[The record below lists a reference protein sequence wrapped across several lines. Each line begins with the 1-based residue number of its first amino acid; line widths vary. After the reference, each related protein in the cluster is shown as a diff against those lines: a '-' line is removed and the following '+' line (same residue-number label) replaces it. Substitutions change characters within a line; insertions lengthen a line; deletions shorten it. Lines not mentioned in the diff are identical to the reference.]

1 MRFISSALVH
11 ALIVKA
17 LELSAEPHMPDLL
30 DRYPLTAG
38 SYHEMLD
45 ASGAVRP
52 HWLRFYE
59 HLQRSTPA
67 QLVQRQALV
76 ARQIQENGVTYNV
89 YADPKGAD
97 RPWELDLLPHLI
109 PVEEWQQVAAGIAQR
124 ARLLNAVL
132 ADVYGPQTLIAEGL
146 LPTELVFGH
155 NNFLWP
161 CQGVVPP
168 EGTFL
173 HAYAVDLARTP
184 DGRWW
189 VTADRTQA
197 PSGAGYALEN
207 RVIVSRAF
215 PELYRDLDVQ
225 HLSGFFRTLQETL
238 ARQAPSSNEA
248 PLVVLLTPG
257 RFNESYFEHLYLAG
271 QLGYPLVE
279 GSDLTVRDATV
290 YLKTLGGLRRVHAIM
305 RRLDD
310 DFCDPLE
317 LRTDSAL
324 GVPGLLEAV
333 RQGRVLVANALGS
346 GVLESPGL
354 LGFLPR
360 INEHLFGEKLILP
373 SVATW
378 WCGEP
383 PVLAQALEKMPEL
396 LIKPAFASQSFAPVL
411 GRDLSDEQ
419 RQALAT
425 RMQARPYAY
434 VAQEI
439 AQLSHAPIWQGEEG
453 QLQPRAIGM
462 RVYAVA
468 TADGY
473 RVLPGGL
480 TRVAADA
487 DAEVVSMQRG
497 GASKDTW
504 IVGERSS
511 GSEPWKAG
519 HALGVH
525 DLIRRDPNLP
535 SRVVENLFWFG
546 RYCERCDDSARLL
559 RIILARYI
567 DGNDPSALHAAVT
580 LGERLNLLPKDDP
593 EAPLTLDERL
603 LAALLG
609 EEWPFSLRSN
619 LQRLQWAA
627 SQVRGKLSRENW
639 QALVELQREAMSLE
653 TDAPDLGELL
663 DFLNRLVMSL
673 AALSGFALDD
683 MTRDEG
689 WRFLMIGRRI
699 ERLQFLSTSLAAF
712 LYSDAA
718 CDQDALEWLLELGN
732 SSITYR
738 SRYLALPQLIPVLDL
753 LLLDEQNPHAVLF
766 QLKLVARSL
775 KRLNED
781 FGVPADN
788 SLVLFTQRLASF
800 DLGCLENGLFGQSS
814 VQAALHGLADLLQR
828 IGDTSGQVSDRL
840 ALRHF
845 AHVDDV
851 SQRTVSV

>member
-1 MRFISSALVH
+1 
-11 ALIVKA
+11 
-17 LELSAEPHMPDLL
+17 MPDLL
-30 DRYPLTAG
+30 DRYPLTTG
-38 SYHEMLD
+38 TYHELLD
-45 ASGAVRP
+45 DSGAVRT
-52 HWLRFYE
+52 HWRRLFDQ
-59 HLQRSTPA
+59 LQRSTPA
-67 QLVQRQALV
+67 QLLQRQALL

-97 RPWELDLLPHLI
+97 RPWELDLLPHVI
-109 PVEEWQQVAAGIAQR
+109 DPQEWKHLSAGIAQR

-132 ADVYGPQTLIAEGL
+132 ADLYGPQRLISEGL
-146 LPTELVFGH
+146 LPAELVFGH

-161 CQGVVPP
+161 CQGIAPP
-168 EGTFL
+168 DGSFL
-173 HAYAVDLARTP
+173 HLYAVDLARTP

-207 RVIVSRAF
+207 RMIVSRAF
-215 PELYRDLDVQ
+215 PDLYRDLKVR

-238 ARQAPSSNEA
+238 ARQAPCDGDS

-257 RFNESYFEHLYLAG
+257 RFNESYFEHLYLAR

-279 GSDLTVRDATV
+279 GGDLTVRDATV
-290 YLKTLGGLRRVHAIM
+290 YLKTLSGLRRVHAIM

-354 LGFLPR
+354 LGFLPK
-360 INEHLFGEKLILP
+360 INQYLFGEELLLP
-373 SVATW
+373 SIATW

-383 PVLAQALEKMPEL
+383 PVLAQALEKLPHL
-396 LIKPAFASQSFAPVL
+396 LIKPAFPSQSFSPVF
-411 GRDLSDEQ
+411 GRDLSEAQ
-419 RQALAT
+419 RAQLAA
-425 RMQARPYAY
+425 RIQARPYAY
-434 VAQEI
+434 VAQEL
-439 AQLSHAPIWQGEEG
+439 AQLSQAPVWQAEDGRI
-453 QLQPRAIGM
+453 QPRAIGM
-462 RVYAVA
+462 RMYAVSGK
-468 TADGY
+468 DDY

-480 TRVAADA
+480 TRVAAEA

-504 IVGERSS
+504 VLSEQAPGGEQWTAQRTV
-511 GSEPWKAG
+511 
-519 HALGVH
+519 GVH
-525 DLIRRDPNLP
+525 DLVRRDPYLP

-559 RIILARYI
+559 RIMLGRYV
-567 DGNDPSALHAAVT
+567 DGDDPQALQSAVS
-580 LGERLNLLPKDDP
+580 LGESLMLLP
-593 EAPLTLDERL
+593 EEGELHERL

-609 EEWPFSLRSN
+609 DDWSFSLRSN

-639 QALVELQREAMSLE
+639 QALVELQREAMELE
-653 TDAPDLGELL
+653 TEEPDFGELL

-689 WRFLMIGRRI
+689 WRFLMIGRRL
-699 ERLQFLSTSLAAF
+699 ERLQFLSSSLAAF
-712 LYSDAA
+712 LRSDAVF
-718 CDQDALEWLLELGN
+718 DQAGLEWLLELGN

-738 SRYLALPQLIPVLDL
+738 SRYLAVAQLVPVLDL

-766 QLKLVARSL
+766 QLKLVARTL
-775 KRLNED
+775 KRLNDD
-781 FGVPADN
+781 FGAPKETALPE
-788 SLVLFTQRLASF
+788 LVTRLSRF
-800 DLGCLENGLFGQSS
+800 DLRCLENPLFGEASLR
-814 VQAALHGLADLLQR
+814 AALDGLADLLQEVADV
-828 IGDTSGQVSDRL
+828 GGQVSDRL

>member
-1 MRFISSALVH
+1 
-11 ALIVKA
+11 
-17 LELSAEPHMPDLL
+17 MPDLL

-38 SYHEMLD
+38 SYHELLD
-45 ASGAVRP
+45 ASGGVRA
-52 HWLRFYE
+52 HWRRLLDQ
-59 HLQRSTPA
+59 LQRSTPA
-67 QLVQRQALV
+67 QLVQRQALLT
-76 ARQIQENGVTYNV
+76 RQIQENGVTYNV

-97 RPWELDLLPHLI
+97 RPWELDLLPHVI
-109 PVEEWQQVAAGIAQR
+109 AADEWEQLSAGIAQR

-132 ADVYGPQTLIAEGL
+132 ADLYGPQRLIAEGL
-146 LPTELVFGH
+146 LPAELVFGH

-161 CQGVVPP
+161 CQSITPP
-168 EGTFL
+168 DGAFL
-173 HAYAVDLARTP
+173 HLYAVDLARTP

-207 RVIVSRAF
+207 RTIVSRAF
-215 PELYRDLDVQ
+215 PELYRDLKVQ
-225 HLSGFFRTLQETL
+225 HLAGFFRTLQETL
-238 ARQAPSSNEA
+238 ARQAPSSDEA

-257 RFNESYFEHLYLAG
+257 RFNESYFEHLYLAR

-279 GSDLTVRDATV
+279 GGDLTVRDATV
-290 YLKTLGGLRRVHAIM
+290 YLKTLSGLRRVHAIM

-360 INEHLFGEKLILP
+360 INQFLFGEELILP
-373 SVATW
+373 SIATW
-378 WCGEP
+378 WCGEA
-383 PVLAQALEKMPEL
+383 PVLAQALEKLPQL
-396 LIKPAFASQSFAPVL
+396 LIRPAFPSQSFAPVL
-411 GRDLSDEQ
+411 GRDLSEEQ
-419 RQALAT
+419 RRALAE

-434 VAQEI
+434 VAQEL
-439 AQLSHAPIWQGEEG
+439 AQLSQAPVWQAENG

-468 TADGY
+468 SGNGY

-480 TRVAADA
+480 TRVAAEA

-504 IVGERSS
+504 VLGDRPPSGEQ
-511 GSEPWKAG
+511 WKAQRSI
-519 HALGVH
+519 GVH
-525 DLIRRDPNLP
+525 DLVRRDPYLP

-559 RIILARYI
+559 RIMLARYV
-567 DGNDPSALHAAVT
+567 DGDDPQALLAAVD
-580 LGERLNLLPKDDP
+580 LGERLMLLPD
-593 EAPLTLDERL
+593 EGTLPERL

-609 EEWPFSLRSN
+609 DDWPFSLRAN

-639 QALVELQREAMSLE
+639 QALVELQREAMELE
-653 TDAPDLGELL
+653 TAEPDFGELL

-699 ERLQFLSTSLAAF
+699 ERLQFLSASLAAF
-712 LYSDAA
+712 LRGSGGF
-718 CDQDALEWLLELGN
+718 DQAGLEWLLELGN

-738 SRYLALPQLIPVLDL
+738 SRYLAVAQLIPVLDL

-766 QLKLVARSL
+766 QLKLVTRSL
-775 KRLNED
+775 KRLNDD
-781 FGVPADN
+781 FAAPREAVLPL
-788 SLVLFTQRLASF
+788 LVERLARF
-800 DLGCLENGLFGQSS
+800 DLGCLENPLFGETS
-814 VQAALHGLADLLQR
+814 VRAAVDGLADLLQE
-828 IGDTSGQVSDRL
+828 IADASGLVSDRL

>member
-1 MRFISSALVH
+1 
-11 ALIVKA
+11 
-17 LELSAEPHMPDLL
+17 MPDLL
-30 DRYPLTAG
+30 DHYPLTAG
-38 SYHEMLD
+38 TYHELLD
-45 ASGAVRP
+45 DSGGVRA
-52 HWLRFYE
+52 HWRRLFE
-59 HLQRSTPA
+59 QLQRSSPA
-67 QLVQRQALV
+67 QLVQRQALL

-97 RPWELDLLPHLI
+97 RPWELDLLPHVI
-109 PVEEWQQVAAGIAQR
+109 AADEWQHLSAGIAQR

-132 ADVYGPQTLIAEGL
+132 ADLYGPQRLIAEGL
-146 LPTELVFGH
+146 LPSELVFGH

-161 CQGVVPP
+161 CQGIRPP
-168 EGTFL
+168 AETFL
-173 HAYAVDLARTP
+173 HLYAVDLARTP

-197 PSGAGYALEN
+197 PSGAGYALES
-207 RVIVSRAF
+207 RTIVSRAF
-215 PELYRDLDVQ
+215 PELYRDLQVQ
-225 HLSGFFRTLQETL
+225 HLAGFFRTLQETL
-238 ARQAPSSNEA
+238 ARQAPSAEEV

-257 RFNESYFEHLYLAG
+257 RFNESYFEHLYLAR

-279 GSDLTVRDATV
+279 GGDLTVRDATV
-290 YLKTLGGLRRVHAIM
+290 YLKTLSGLRRVHAIM

-324 GVPGLLEAV
+324 GVPGLLDAV

-354 LGFLPR
+354 LGFLPK
-360 INEHLFGEKLILP
+360 INHYLFGEELLLP
-373 SVATW
+373 SIATW

-383 PVLAQALEKMPEL
+383 PVLEQALEKLPEL
-396 LIKPAFASQSFAPVL
+396 LIKPAFPSQSFVPVF
-411 GRDLSDEQ
+411 GRDLSEKQ
-419 RQALAT
+419 RDDLVR
-425 RMQARPYAY
+425 RMRARPYAY
-434 VAQEI
+434 VAQELP
-439 AQLSHAPIWQGEEG
+439 QLSQAPVWQAETG

-468 TADGY
+468 SHDGY

-480 TRVAADA
+480 TRVAAEA

-504 IVGERSS
+504 VLGERAPVGEQ
-511 GSEPWKAG
+511 WKAQRT
-519 HALGVH
+519 LGVH
-525 DLIRRDPNLP
+525 DLVRRDPYLP

-559 RIILARYI
+559 RIMLARYV
-567 DGNDPSALHAAVT
+567 DGDDPQALQAAVE
-580 LGERLNLLPKDDP
+580 LGEGLMLLPEEGELP
-593 EAPLTLDERL
+593 ERL

-609 EEWPFSLRSN
+609 ADWSFSLRAN

-639 QALVELQREAMSLE
+639 QALVELQREAMELE
-653 TDAPDLGELL
+653 TEAEAADFGELL

-699 ERLQFLSTSLAAF
+699 ERLQFLSSSLAGFLRGAGAF
-712 LYSDAA
+712 
-718 CDQDALEWLLELGN
+718 DQAGLEWLLELGN

-738 SRYLALPQLIPVLDL
+738 SRYLAVAQLIPVLDL

-766 QLKLVARSL
+766 QLKLVSGSL
-775 KRLNED
+775 KRLNHD
-781 FGVPADN
+781 FGAPAEAALPL
-788 SLVLFTQRLASF
+788 LVERLAGF
-800 DLGCLENGLFGQSS
+800 DLGCLENPLFGDSS
-814 VQAALHGLADLLQR
+814 VRAALDGLADLLQEVA
-828 IGDTSGQVSDRL
+828 DVSNQVSDRL

>member
-1 MRFISSALVH
+1 
-11 ALIVKA
+11 
-17 LELSAEPHMPDLL
+17 MPDLL

-38 SYHEMLD
+38 TYHELLD
-45 ASGAVRP
+45 DSGAVRA
-52 HWLRFYE
+52 HWRRLFD

-67 QLVQRQALV
+67 QLLQRQALLG
-76 ARQIQENGVTYNV
+76 RQIQENGVTYNV

-97 RPWELDLLPHLI
+97 RPWELDLLPHVI
-109 PVEEWQQVAAGIAQR
+109 SADEWALLSAGIAQR

-132 ADVYGPQTLIAEGL
+132 ADLYGPQRLITQGL
-146 LPTELVFGH
+146 LPAELVFGH

-161 CQGVVPP
+161 CQGICPP
-168 EGTFL
+168 DEVFL
-173 HAYAVDLARTP
+173 HLYAVDLARTP

-207 RVIVSRAF
+207 RTIVSRAF
-215 PELYRDLDVQ
+215 PELYRDLKVQ
-225 HLSGFFRTLQETL
+225 HLAGFFRTLQETL
-238 ARQAPSSNEA
+238 ARQAPSDNEV

-257 RFNESYFEHLYLAG
+257 RFNESYFEHLYLAR

-279 GSDLTVRDATV
+279 GGDLTVRDATV
-290 YLKTLGGLRRVHAIM
+290 YLKTLSGLRRVHAIM

-333 RQGRVLVANALGS
+333 RRGRVLVANALGS

-354 LGFLPR
+354 LGFLPK
-360 INEHLFGEKLILP
+360 INQFLFGEELILP
-373 SVATW
+373 SIATW
-378 WCGEP
+378 WCGEA
-383 PVLAQALEKMPEL
+383 PVLAQALERLPQL
-396 LIKPAFASQSFAPVL
+396 LIKPAFPSQSFAPVL
-411 GRDLSDEQ
+411 GRDLSEAQ
-419 RQALAT
+419 RQALAE

-434 VAQEI
+434 VAQEL
-439 AQLSHAPIWQGEEG
+439 AQLSQAPIWQAEAA

-462 RVYAVA
+462 RMYAVA
-468 TADGY
+468 SNDGY
-473 RVLPGGL
+473 RVLAGGL

-504 IVGERSS
+504 VLGDQAPSGEQWQTQRTI
-511 GSEPWKAG
+511 
-519 HALGVH
+519 GVH
-525 DLIRRDPNLP
+525 DLVRRDPYLP

-559 RIILARYI
+559 RIMLARYV
-567 DGNDPSALHAAVT
+567 DGDDPQALQAAVD
-580 LGERLNLLPKDDP
+580 LGERLNLLPEEGDLP
-593 EAPLTLDERL
+593 ARL

-609 EEWPFSLRSN
+609 DDWPFSLRDN

-639 QALVELQREAMSLE
+639 QALVELQREALELE
-653 TDAPDLGELL
+653 TQAPDFGELL

-699 ERLQFLSTSLAAF
+699 ERLQFLSASLAGFLRGPGAF
-712 LYSDAA
+712 
-718 CDQDALEWLLELGN
+718 DQGGLEWLLELGN

-738 SRYLALPQLIPVLDL
+738 SRYLAVAQMIPVLDL

-766 QLKLVARSL
+766 QLKLVTRTL
-775 KRLNED
+775 KRLNDD
-781 FGVPADN
+781 FAAPRETVLPV
-788 SLVLFTQRLASF
+788 LVERLARF
-800 DLGCLENGLFGQSS
+800 DLGCLGNSLFGVAS
-814 VQAALHGLADLLQR
+814 VDAAVQGLADLLQE
-828 IGDTSGQVSDRL
+828 IADASGQVSDRL

>member
-1 MRFISSALVH
+1 
-11 ALIVKA
+11 
-17 LELSAEPHMPDLL
+17 MPDLL
-30 DRYPLTAG
+30 DHYPLTTG
-38 SYHEMLD
+38 TYHELLD
-45 ASGAVRP
+45 DSGAVRT
-52 HWLRFYE
+52 HWRRLFDQ
-59 HLQRSTPA
+59 LQRSTPA
-67 QLVQRQALV
+67 QLVQRQALLT
-76 ARQIQENGVTYNV
+76 RQIQENGVTYNV

-97 RPWELDLLPHLI
+97 RPWELDLLPHVI
-109 PVEEWQQVAAGIAQR
+109 DPQEWKQLSAGIAQR

-132 ADVYGPQTLIAEGL
+132 ADLYGPQRLISEGL
-146 LPTELVFGH
+146 LPAELVYGH

-161 CQGVVPP
+161 CQGIVPP
-168 EGTFL
+168 DGSFL
-173 HAYAVDLARTP
+173 HLYAVDLARTP

-207 RVIVSRAF
+207 RMIVSRAF
-215 PELYRDLDVQ
+215 PDLYRDLKVR

-238 ARQAPSSNEA
+238 ARQAPSDGES

-257 RFNESYFEHLYLAG
+257 RFNESYFEHLYLAR

-279 GSDLTVRDATV
+279 GGDLTVRDATV
-290 YLKTLGGLRRVHAIM
+290 YLKTLSGLRRVHAIM

-354 LGFLPR
+354 LGFLPK
-360 INEHLFGEKLILP
+360 INQYLFGEELLLP
-373 SVATW
+373 SIATW

-383 PVLAQALEKMPEL
+383 PVLAQALEKLPQL
-396 LIKPAFASQSFAPVL
+396 LIKPAFPSQSFSPVF
-411 GRDLSDEQ
+411 GRDLSEKQ
-419 RQALAT
+419 RVQLAA

-434 VAQEI
+434 VAQEL
-439 AQLSHAPIWQGEEG
+439 AQLSQAPVWQAEDG
-453 QLQPRAIGM
+453 QIQPRAIGM
-462 RVYAVA
+462 RMYAVSGK
-468 TADGY
+468 DDY

-480 TRVAADA
+480 TRVAAEA

-504 IVGERSS
+504 VLGEQAP
-511 GSEPWKAG
+511 GGEQWKAQRTV
-519 HALGVH
+519 GVH
-525 DLIRRDPNLP
+525 DLVRRDPYLP

-559 RIILARYI
+559 RIMLARYV
-567 DGNDPSALHAAVT
+567 DGDDPQALQSAVS
-580 LGERLNLLPKDDP
+580 LGESLMLLPEEGELP
-593 EAPLTLDERL
+593 ERL

-609 EEWPFSLRSN
+609 DDWSFSLRAN

-639 QALVELQREAMSLE
+639 QALVELQREAMELE
-653 TDAPDLGELL
+653 TEEPDFGELL

-689 WRFLMIGRRI
+689 WRFLMMGRRL
-699 ERLQFLSTSLAAF
+699 ERLQFLSSSLAAF
-712 LYSDAA
+712 LRGEAVF
-718 CDQDALEWLLELGN
+718 DQAGLEWLLELGN

-738 SRYLALPQLIPVLDL
+738 SRYLAVAQLIPVLDL

-766 QLKLVARSL
+766 QLKLVARTL
-775 KRLNED
+775 KRLNDD
-781 FGVPADN
+781 FAAPRETALPD
-788 SLVLFTQRLASF
+788 LVARLSRF
-800 DLGCLENGLFGQSS
+800 DLRCLENPLFGEASLR
-814 VQAALHGLADLLQR
+814 AALDGLADLLQEVA
-828 IGDTSGQVSDRL
+828 DVSGQVSDRL

>member
-1 MRFISSALVH
+1 
-11 ALIVKA
+11 
-17 LELSAEPHMPDLL
+17 MPDLL
-30 DRYPLTAG
+30 DRYPLTTG
-38 SYHEMLD
+38 TYHELLD
-45 ASGAVRP
+45 DSGAVRA
-52 HWLRFYE
+52 HWRRLFDQ
-59 HLQRSTPA
+59 LQRSTPA
-67 QLVQRQALV
+67 QLLQRQALL

-97 RPWELDLLPHLI
+97 RPWELDLLPHVI
-109 PVEEWQQVAAGIAQR
+109 DAQEWKLLSAGIAQR

-132 ADVYGPQTLIAEGL
+132 ADLYGPQRLISEGL
-146 LPTELVFGH
+146 LPAELVFGH

-161 CQGVVPP
+161 CQGITPP
-168 EGTFL
+168 DGDFL
-173 HAYAVDLARTP
+173 HLYAVDLARTP

-207 RVIVSRAF
+207 RTIVSRAF
-215 PELYRDLDVQ
+215 PDLYRDLKVQ

-238 ARQAPSSNEA
+238 ARQAPSDGEP

-257 RFNESYFEHLYLAG
+257 RFNESYFEHLYLAR

-279 GSDLTVRDATV
+279 GGDLTVRDATV
-290 YLKTLGGLRRVHAIM
+290 YLKTLSGLRRVHAIM

-354 LGFLPR
+354 LGFLPK
-360 INEHLFGEKLILP
+360 INQYLFGEELMLP
-373 SVATW
+373 SIATW

-383 PVLAQALEKMPEL
+383 PVLAQALEKLPQL
-396 LIKPAFASQSFAPVL
+396 LIKPAFPSQSFTPVF
-411 GRDLSDEQ
+411 GRDLDEKQ
-419 RQALAT
+419 RAQLAA

-434 VAQEI
+434 VAQEL
-439 AQLSHAPIWQGEEG
+439 AQLSQAPVWQAEDG
-453 QLQPRAIGM
+453 LIQPRAIGM
-462 RVYAVA
+462 RVYAVSGKN
-468 TADGY
+468 DY
-473 RVLPGGL
+473 RVLRGGL
-480 TRVAADA
+480 TRVAAEA

-504 IVGERSS
+504 VFGEQAP
-511 GSEPWKAG
+511 GGEQWKAQRTV
-519 HALGVH
+519 GVH
-525 DLIRRDPNLP
+525 DLVRRDPYLP

-559 RIILARYI
+559 RIMLARYV
-567 DGNDPSALHAAVT
+567 DGDDPQALQSAVS
-580 LGERLNLLPKDDP
+580 LGESLMLLPEEGELP
-593 EAPLTLDERL
+593 ERL
-603 LAALLG
+603 MAAMLG
-609 EEWPFSLRSN
+609 DDWSFSLRSN

-639 QALVELQREAMSLE
+639 QALVELQREAVELE
-653 TDAPDLGELL
+653 TSEPDFGELL

-689 WRFLMIGRRI
+689 WRFLMIGRRL
-699 ERLQFLSTSLAAF
+699 ERLQFLSSSLAAF
-712 LYSDAA
+712 LRGEAVF
-718 CDQDALEWLLELGN
+718 DQAGLEWLLELGN

-738 SRYLALPQLIPVLDL
+738 SRYLAVAQLIPVLDL

-766 QLKLVARSL
+766 QLKLVARTL
-775 KRLNED
+775 KRLNDD
-781 FGVPADN
+781 FGAPRDTALPE
-788 SLVLFTQRLASF
+788 LVTRLSRF
-800 DLGCLENGLFGQSS
+800 DLRCLENPLFGEASLR
-814 VQAALHGLADLLQR
+814 AALDGLAELLQEVA
-828 IGDTSGQVSDRL
+828 DVSGQVSDRL

>member
-1 MRFISSALVH
+1 
-11 ALIVKA
+11 
-17 LELSAEPHMPDLL
+17 MPDLL
-30 DRYPLTAG
+30 DRYPRTTG
-38 SYHEMLD
+38 TYHELLD
-45 ASGAVRP
+45 DTGLVRP
-52 HWLRFYE
+52 HWQRLLDQ
-59 HLQRSTPA
+59 LQRNTPA
-67 QLVQRQALV
+67 QLVQRQALL

-97 RPWELDLLPHLI
+97 RPWELDLLPHVI
-109 PVEEWQQVAAGIAQR
+109 AADEWQQLSAGIAQR
-124 ARLLNAVL
+124 GRLLNAVL
-132 ADVYGPQTLIAEGL
+132 ADLYGPQRLISEGL
-146 LPTELVFGH
+146 LPAELVFGH

-161 CQGVVPP
+161 CQGIQPP
-168 EGTFL
+168 DGIFL
-173 HAYAVDLARTP
+173 HLYAVDLARTP

-207 RVIVSRAF
+207 RTIVSRAF
-215 PELYRDLDVQ
+215 PELYRDLKVQ
-225 HLSGFFRTLQETL
+225 HLAGFFRTLQETL
-238 ARQAPSSNEA
+238 ARQAPSDGDT

-257 RFNESYFEHLYLAG
+257 RFNESYFEHLYLAR

-279 GSDLTVRDATV
+279 GGDLTVRDATV
-290 YLKTLGGLRRVHAIM
+290 YLKTLSGLRRVHAIM

-360 INEHLFGEKLILP
+360 INQFLFGEDLILP
-373 SVATW
+373 SIATW
-378 WCGEP
+378 WCGEA
-383 PVLAQALEKMPEL
+383 PVLAQALEKLPEL
-396 LIKPAFASQSFAPVL
+396 LIKPAFPSQSFAPVF
-411 GRDLSDEQ
+411 GRDLTEEQ
-419 RQALAT
+419 RQALAA

-434 VAQEI
+434 VAQEL
-439 AQLSHAPIWQGEEG
+439 AQLSQAPIWQAEDG

-468 TADGY
+468 SRNGY
-473 RVLPGGL
+473 RVLPGAL
-480 TRVAADA
+480 TRVAAEA

-504 IVGERSS
+504 VLGERAPT
-511 GSEPWKAG
+511 GEKWKAEREI
-519 HALGVH
+519 GVH
-525 DLIRRDPNLP
+525 DLVRRDPYLP

-559 RIILARYI
+559 RIMLARYV
-567 DGNDPSALHAAVT
+567 DGDDPQALQAAVD
-580 LGERLNLLPKDDP
+580 LGERLMLLPEEGELP
-593 EAPLTLDERL
+593 ERL

-609 EEWPFSLRSN
+609 DDWSFSLRSN

-639 QALVELQREAMSLE
+639 QALVELQREAMELE
-653 TDAPDLGELL
+653 TEEPDFGELL

-699 ERLQFLSTSLAAF
+699 ERLQFLSSSLAAF
-712 LYSDAA
+712 LRGAGTF
-718 CDQDALEWLLELGN
+718 DQAGLEWLLELGN

-738 SRYLALPQLIPVLDL
+738 SRYLAVAQLIPVLDL

-766 QLKLVARSL
+766 QLKLVTRTL
-775 KRLNED
+775 KRLNDD
-781 FGVPADN
+781 FGAPREAGLPL
-788 SLVLFTQRLASF
+788 LVERLAQF
-800 DLGCLENGLFGQSS
+800 DLGCLENSLFGEAS
-814 VQAALHGLADLLQR
+814 VRAAIEGLADLLQD
-828 IGDTSGQVSDRL
+828 IADASGQVSDRL

>member
-1 MRFISSALVH
+1 
-11 ALIVKA
+11 
-17 LELSAEPHMPDLL
+17 MPDLL

-38 SYHEMLD
+38 TYHELLD
-45 ASGAVRP
+45 DSGAVRP
-52 HWLRFYE
+52 HWRRLLDQ
-59 HLQRSTPA
+59 LQRSTPA
-67 QLVQRQALV
+67 QLMQRQALLT
-76 ARQIQENGVTYNV
+76 RQIQENGVTYNV

-97 RPWELDLLPHLI
+97 RPWELDLLPHVI
-109 PVEEWQQVAAGIAQR
+109 AADEWEHLSAGIAQR

-132 ADVYGPQTLIAEGL
+132 ADLYGPQRLIAEGL
-146 LPTELVFGH
+146 LPAELVFGH

-161 CQGVVPP
+161 CQGINPP
-168 EGTFL
+168 DGAFL
-173 HAYAVDLARTP
+173 HLYAVDLARTP

-207 RVIVSRAF
+207 RMIVSRAF
-215 PELYRDLDVQ
+215 PELYRDLKVQ
-225 HLSGFFRTLQETL
+225 HLAPFFRTLQETL
-238 ARQAPSSNEA
+238 ARQAPSDEEV

-257 RFNESYFEHLYLAG
+257 RFNESYFEHLYLAR

-279 GSDLTVRDATV
+279 GGDLTVRDATV
-290 YLKTLGGLRRVHAIM
+290 YLKTLSGLRRVHAIM

-333 RQGRVLVANALGS
+333 RQGNVLVANALGS

-354 LGFLPR
+354 LGFLPK
-360 INEHLFGEKLILP
+360 INEFLFGEELLLP
-373 SVATW
+373 SIATW
-378 WCGEP
+378 WCGEA
-383 PVLAQALEKMPEL
+383 PVLAQAVEKLSEL
-396 LIKPAFASQSFAPVL
+396 LIKPAFPSQSFAPVF
-411 GRDLSDEQ
+411 GRDLSEKQ
-419 RQALAT
+419 RRELAE

-434 VAQEI
+434 VAQEL
-439 AQLSHAPIWQGEEG
+439 AQLSQAPIWQAEAS

-468 TADGY
+468 SRDDY

-504 IVGERSS
+504 VLGDRPPSGEQ
-511 GSEPWKAG
+511 WKAQRNI
-519 HALGVH
+519 GVH
-525 DLIRRDPNLP
+525 DLVRRDPYLP

-559 RIILARYI
+559 RIMLARYV
-567 DGNDPSALHAAVT
+567 DGDDPQALQAAVD
-580 LGERLNLLPKDDP
+580 LGERLMLLPDEGELP
-593 EAPLTLDERL
+593 ERL
-603 LAALLG
+603 LAAILG
-609 EEWPFSLRSN
+609 DDWPFSLRSN

-639 QALVELQREAMSLE
+639 QALVELQREAIELE
-653 TDAPDLGELL
+653 TDEPDFGELL

-699 ERLQFLSTSLAAF
+699 ERLQFLSGSLSAFLRGAAAF
-712 LYSDAA
+712 
-718 CDQDALEWLLELGN
+718 DQAGLEWLLELGN

-738 SRYLALPQLIPVLDL
+738 SRYLAVAQLIPVLDL

-766 QLKLVARSL
+766 QLKLVTRTL
-775 KRLNED
+775 KRLNDD
-781 FGVPADN
+781 FAAPREAGLPQ
-788 SLVLFTQRLASF
+788 LVERLARF
-800 DLGCLENGLFGQSS
+800 DLGCLENPLFGEAS
-814 VQAALHGLADLLQR
+814 VRAALEGLADLLQE
-828 IGDTSGQVSDRL
+828 IAEASGQVSDRL

>member
-1 MRFISSALVH
+1 
-11 ALIVKA
+11 
-17 LELSAEPHMPDLL
+17 MPDLL
-30 DRYPLTAG
+30 DRYPLGADT
-38 SYHEMLD
+38 YHEMLE
-45 ASGAVRP
+45 AKGAVRP
-52 HWLRFYE
+52 HWQRVFDY
-59 HLQRSTPA
+59 LQRSGPS
-67 QLVQRQALV
+67 QLAQRQALLS
-76 ARQIQENGVTYNV
+76 RQIQENGVTYNV

-97 RPWELDLLPHLI
+97 RPWELDLLPHVI
-109 PVEEWQQVAAGIAQR
+109 PAAEWAQLSAGIAQR

-132 ADVYGPQTLIAEGL
+132 ADIYGPQTLIRDGL
-146 LPTELVFGH
+146 LPAELVYGH

-161 CQGVVPP
+161 CQGVKPP
-168 EGTFL
+168 QDTFL
-173 HAYAVDLARTP
+173 HLFATDLARTP

-207 RVIVSRAF
+207 RMSVSRAF
-215 PELYRDLDVQ
+215 PDLYRDLRVQ
-225 HLSGFFRTLQETL
+225 HLAGFFRTLQETMVRL
-238 ARQAPSSNEA
+238 APHGNEA

-257 RFNESYFEHLYLAG
+257 RFNESYFEHLYLAR

-279 GSDLTVRDATV
+279 GGDLTVRDATV
-290 YLKTLGGLRRVHAIM
+290 YLKTLSGLRRVHAIM

-324 GVPGLLEAV
+324 GVPGLLQAV
-333 RQGRVLVANALGS
+333 RQGRVMVANALGS

-360 INEHLFGEKLILP
+360 INQHLFGEALILP
-373 SVATW
+373 SIATW

-383 PVLAQALEKMPEL
+383 PVLAQALEKLPDL
-396 LIKPAFASQSFAPVL
+396 LIKPAFPSQSFAPVL
-411 GRDLSDEQ
+411 GRDLNEKQ
-419 RQALAT
+419 RAELAA

-434 VAQEI
+434 VAQEL
-439 AQLSHAPIWQGEEG
+439 AQLSQAPVWQAEDS

-468 TADGY
+468 DAEGY

-480 TRVAADA
+480 TRVAAEA

-504 IVGERSS
+504 VLGERAPS
-511 GSEPWKAG
+511 GEQWKAQRTIG
-519 HALGVH
+519 AR
-525 DLIRRDPNLP
+525 DLVRVDPYLP

-546 RYCERCDDSARLL
+546 RYCERCDDAARLL
-559 RIILARYI
+559 RIILVRYI
-567 DGNDPSALHAAVT
+567 DGNDPLALQAAVD
-580 LGERLNLLPKDDP
+580 LAEKLSLLP
-593 EAPLTLDERL
+593 EEGELEERL

-609 EEWPFSLRSN
+609 DDWAFSLRAN

-639 QALVELQREAMSLE
+639 QALVELQREALSLE
-653 TDAPDLGELL
+653 TEEPDFGELL

-699 ERLQFLSTSLAAF
+699 ERLQFLSTSFSAF
-712 LYSDAA
+712 LSGVAID
-718 CDQDALEWLLELGN
+718 DQDGLEWLLELGN

-738 SRYLALPQLIPVLDL
+738 SRYLAVPQLIPVLDL

-766 QLKLVARSL
+766 QLKLVSRSL
-775 KRLNED
+775 RRLNED
-781 FGVPADN
+781 FGAPKERGLAMLIERLGHFD
-788 SLVLFTQRLASF
+788 LAS
-800 DLGCLENGLFGQSS
+800 LEHGLFGAPS
-814 VQAALHGLADLLQR
+814 VRAVLDGLADLLQT
-828 IGDTSGQVSDRL
+828 IAIASNQVSDRL

-851 SQRTVSV
+851 SQQTVSV

>member
-1 MRFISSALVH
+1 
-11 ALIVKA
+11 
-17 LELSAEPHMPDLL
+17 MPDLL

-38 SYHEMLD
+38 TYHELLND
-45 ASGAVRP
+45 SGEVRP
-52 HWLRFYE
+52 HWRRLFDQ
-59 HLQRSTPA
+59 LQRSTPA
-67 QLVQRQALV
+67 QLVQRQALL

-97 RPWELDLLPHLI
+97 RPWELDLLPHVI
-109 PVEEWQQVAAGIAQR
+109 AADEWQQLSAGIAQR

-132 ADVYGPQTLIAEGL
+132 ADLYGPQRLISEGL
-146 LPTELVFGH
+146 LPAELVFGH

-161 CQGVVPP
+161 CQGIAPP
-168 EGTFL
+168 EDAFL
-173 HAYAVDLARTP
+173 HLYAVDLARTP

-207 RVIVSRAF
+207 RTIVSRAF
-215 PELYRDLDVQ
+215 PELYRDLKVQ
-225 HLSGFFRTLQETL
+225 HLAGFFRTLQETL
-238 ARQAPSSNEA
+238 ARQAPCADDA

-257 RFNESYFEHLYLAG
+257 RFNESYFEHLYLAR

-279 GSDLTVRDATV
+279 GGDLTVRDATV
-290 YLKTLGGLRRVHAIM
+290 YLKTLSGLRRVHAIM

-324 GVPGLLEAV
+324 GVPGLLDAV

-354 LGFLPR
+354 LGFLPK
-360 INEHLFGEKLILP
+360 INQYLFGEELLLP
-373 SVATW
+373 SIATW
-378 WCGEP
+378 WCGEA
-383 PVLAQALEKMPEL
+383 PVLAQALEKLPEL
-396 LIKPAFASQSFAPVL
+396 LIKPAFPSQSFAPVF
-411 GRDLSDEQ
+411 GRDLSEQQ
-419 RQALAT
+419 RQALAE

-434 VAQEI
+434 VAQEL
-439 AQLSHAPIWQGEEG
+439 AQLSQAPIWQAEDG

-468 TADGY
+468 SGDGY

-480 TRVAADA
+480 TRVAAEA

-504 IVGERSS
+504 VLGDRAPSGEQ
-511 GSEPWKAG
+511 WKTQRNV
-519 HALGVH
+519 GVH
-525 DLIRRDPNLP
+525 DLVRRDPYLP

-559 RIILARYI
+559 RIMLARYV
-567 DGNDPSALHAAVT
+567 DGDDPQALQAAVE
-580 LGERLNLLPKDDP
+580 LGERLMLLPEEGELP
-593 EAPLTLDERL
+593 ERL

-609 EEWPFSLRSN
+609 EDWSFSLRSN

-639 QALVELQREAMSLE
+639 QALVELQREAMELDTE
-653 TDAPDLGELL
+653 EPDFGELL

-699 ERLQFLSTSLAAF
+699 ERLQFLSSSLAAF
-712 LYSDAA
+712 LRGAGA
-718 CDQDALEWLLELGN
+718 FDQAGLEWLLELGN

-738 SRYLALPQLIPVLDL
+738 SRYLAVAQLIPVLDL

-766 QLKLVARSL
+766 QLKLVTRTL
-775 KRLNED
+775 KRLNDD
-781 FGVPADN
+781 FGVPREAGLPQ
-788 SLVLFTQRLASF
+788 LVERLARF
-800 DLGCLENGLFGQSS
+800 DLGCLENPLFGENS
-814 VQAALHGLADLLQR
+814 VRAALGGLADLLQE
-828 IGDTSGQVSDRL
+828 IAEASGQVSDRL

>member
-1 MRFISSALVH
+1 
-11 ALIVKA
+11 
-17 LELSAEPHMPDLL
+17 MPDLL

-38 SYHEMLD
+38 TYHELLD
-45 ASGAVRP
+45 GSGAVRP
-52 HWLRFYE
+52 HWQRLFDQ
-59 HLQRSTPA
+59 LQRSTPA
-67 QLVQRQALV
+67 QLVQRQALL

-97 RPWELDLLPHLI
+97 RPWELDLLPHVI
-109 PVEEWQQVAAGIAQR
+109 AADEWQQLSAGIAQR

-132 ADVYGPQTLIAEGL
+132 ADLYGPQRLISEGL
-146 LPTELVFGH
+146 LPAELVFGH

-161 CQGVVPP
+161 CQCIVPP
-168 EGTFL
+168 ENAFL
-173 HAYAVDLARTP
+173 HLFAVDLARTP

-207 RVIVSRAF
+207 RTIVSRAF
-215 PELYRDLDVQ
+215 PELYRDLKVQ
-225 HLSGFFRTLQETL
+225 HLAGFFRTLQETL
-238 ARQAPSSNEA
+238 ARQAPCDDDA

-257 RFNESYFEHLYLAG
+257 RFNESYFEHLYLAR

-279 GSDLTVRDATV
+279 GGDLTVRDATV
-290 YLKTLGGLRRVHAIM
+290 YLKTLSGLRRVHAIM

-354 LGFLPR
+354 LGFLPK
-360 INEHLFGEKLILP
+360 INQYLFGEELLLP
-373 SVATW
+373 SIATW
-378 WCGEP
+378 WCGEA
-383 PVLAQALEKMPEL
+383 PVLAQALEKLPEL
-396 LIKPAFASQSFAPVL
+396 LIKPAFPSQSFAPVF
-411 GRDLSDEQ
+411 GRDLSEKQ
-419 RQALAT
+419 RQALAE

-434 VAQEI
+434 VAQEL
-439 AQLSHAPIWQGEEG
+439 AQLSHAPIWQAENG

-462 RVYAVA
+462 RMYAVA
-468 TADGY
+468 SGDGY

-504 IVGERSS
+504 VLGDRPPSGEQ
-511 GSEPWKAG
+511 WKTQRNV
-519 HALGVH
+519 GVH
-525 DLIRRDPNLP
+525 DLVRRDPYLP

-559 RIILARYI
+559 RIMLARYV
-567 DGNDPSALHAAVT
+567 DGDDPQALQAAVD
-580 LGERLNLLPKDDP
+580 LGERLTLLPDEGELP
-593 EAPLTLDERL
+593 ERL

-609 EEWPFSLRSN
+609 EDWSFSLRSN

-639 QALVELQREAMSLE
+639 QALVELQREAMELD
-653 TDAPDLGELL
+653 TDEPDFGELL

-699 ERLQFLSTSLAAF
+699 ERLQFLSSSLAAF
-712 LYSDAA
+712 LRGAGA
-718 CDQDALEWLLELGN
+718 FDQAGLEWLLELGN

-738 SRYLALPQLIPVLDL
+738 SRYLAVAQLIPVLDL

-766 QLKLVARSL
+766 QLKLVTRTL
-775 KRLNED
+775 KRLNDD
-781 FGVPADN
+781 FGVPRETGLPQ
-788 SLVLFTQRLASF
+788 LVERLARF
-800 DLGCLENGLFGQSS
+800 DLGCLENPLFGESS
-814 VQAALHGLADLLQR
+814 VRAALTGLADLLQE
-828 IGDTSGQVSDRL
+828 IAEASGQVSDRL

>member
-1 MRFISSALVH
+1 
-11 ALIVKA
+11 
-17 LELSAEPHMPDLL
+17 MPDLL
-30 DRYPLTAG
+30 DRYPLTTG
-38 SYHEMLD
+38 TYHELMD
-45 ASGAVRP
+45 DSGAVRG
-52 HWLRFYE
+52 HWRRLLD

-67 QLVQRQALV
+67 QLLQRQALL

-97 RPWELDLLPHLI
+97 RPWELDLLPHVI
-109 PVEEWQQVAAGIAQR
+109 DAQEWKQLSVGIAQR

-132 ADVYGPQTLIAEGL
+132 ADLYGPQRLISEGL
-146 LPTELVFGH
+146 LPAELVFGH

-161 CQGVVPP
+161 CQGITPP
-168 EGTFL
+168 DGIFL
-173 HAYAVDLARTP
+173 HLYAVDLARTP

-207 RVIVSRAF
+207 RMIVSRAF
-215 PELYRDLDVQ
+215 PDLYRDLKVK
-225 HLSGFFRTLQETL
+225 HLAGFFRTLQQTL
-238 ARQAPSSNEA
+238 ARQAPSDGES

-257 RFNESYFEHLYLAG
+257 RFNESYFEHLYLAR

-290 YLKTLGGLRRVHAIM
+290 YLKTLSGLRRVHAIM

-354 LGFLPR
+354 LGFLPK
-360 INEHLFGEKLILP
+360 ISQFLFGEELILP
-373 SVATW
+373 SIATW

-383 PVLAQALEKMPEL
+383 PVLAQALEKLPHL
-396 LIKPAFASQSFAPVL
+396 LIKPAFPSQSFSPVL
-411 GRDLSDEQ
+411 GRDLNEQ
-419 RQALAT
+419 QRALLAA

-434 VAQEI
+434 VAQEL
-439 AQLSHAPIWQGEEG
+439 AQLSQAPVWQAEDG

-462 RVYAVA
+462 RVYAVSGE
-468 TADGY
+468 DDY

-480 TRVAADA
+480 TRVAAEA

-504 IVGERSS
+504 VLGEQAPS
-511 GSEPWKAG
+511 GEQWKAQRTV
-519 HALGVH
+519 GVH
-525 DLIRRDPNLP
+525 DLVRRDPYLP

-559 RIILARYI
+559 RIMLARYV
-567 DGNDPSALHAAVT
+567 DGDDPQALLSAVS
-580 LGERLNLLPKDDP
+580 LGESLMLLPEEGELP
-593 EAPLTLDERL
+593 ERL

-609 EEWPFSLRSN
+609 DDWSFSLRSN

-639 QALVELQREAMSLE
+639 QALVELQREAMELE
-653 TDAPDLGELL
+653 TAEPDFGELL

-689 WRFLMIGRRI
+689 WRFLMIGRRL
-699 ERLQFLSTSLAAF
+699 ERLQFLSSSLAAF
-712 LYSDAA
+712 LRGEAVF
-718 CDQDALEWLLELGN
+718 DQAGLDWLLELGN

-738 SRYLALPQLIPVLDL
+738 SRYLAVAQLIPVLDL

-766 QLKLVARSL
+766 QLKLVARTL
-775 KRLNED
+775 KRLNDD
-781 FGVPADN
+781 FGAPRETALPE
-788 SLVLFTQRLASF
+788 LVARLSCF
-800 DLGCLENGLFGQSS
+800 DLRCLESPLFGEASLR
-814 VQAALHGLADLLQR
+814 AALDGLADLLQEVA
-828 IGDTSGQVSDRL
+828 DVSGQVSDRL

>member
-1 MRFISSALVH
+1 
-11 ALIVKA
+11 
-17 LELSAEPHMPDLL
+17 MPDLL
-30 DRYPLTAG
+30 DRYPLTTG
-38 SYHEMLD
+38 TYHELLD
-45 ASGAVRP
+45 DNGAVRP
-52 HWLRFYE
+52 HWRRLFDQ
-59 HLQRSTPA
+59 LQRSTPA
-67 QLVQRQALV
+67 HLIQRQALL

-97 RPWELDLLPHLI
+97 RPWELDLLPHVI
-109 PVEEWQQVAAGIAQR
+109 DPQEWKHLSAGIAQR

-132 ADVYGPQTLIAEGL
+132 ADLYGPQRLISEGL
-146 LPTELVFGH
+146 LPAELVFGH

-161 CQGVVPP
+161 CQGIVPP
-168 EGTFL
+168 DGSFL
-173 HAYAVDLARTP
+173 HLYAVDLARTP

-207 RVIVSRAF
+207 RMIVSRAF
-215 PELYRDLDVQ
+215 PELYRDLRVR

-238 ARQAPSSNEA
+238 ARQAPSDGES

-257 RFNESYFEHLYLAG
+257 RFNESYFEHLYLAR

-279 GSDLTVRDATV
+279 GGDLTVRDATV
-290 YLKTLGGLRRVHAIM
+290 YLKTLSGLRRVHAIM

-354 LGFLPR
+354 LGFLPK
-360 INEHLFGEKLILP
+360 ISQYLFGEELILP
-373 SVATW
+373 SIATW

-383 PVLAQALEKMPEL
+383 PVLAQALEKLPQL
-396 LIKPAFASQSFAPVL
+396 LIKPAFPSQSFTPVF
-411 GRDLSDEQ
+411 GRDLNEVQ
-419 RQALAT
+419 RGQLAA

-434 VAQEI
+434 VAQEL
-439 AQLSHAPIWQGEEG
+439 AQLSQAPVWQAEDGHI
-453 QLQPRAIGM
+453 QPRAIGM
-462 RVYAVA
+462 RVYAVSGK
-468 TADGY
+468 DDY
-473 RVLPGGL
+473 RVLSGGL
-480 TRVAADA
+480 TRVAAEA

-504 IVGERSS
+504 VLGEQAPGGEQWTAQRTV
-511 GSEPWKAG
+511 
-519 HALGVH
+519 GVH
-525 DLIRRDPNLP
+525 DLVRRDPYLP

-559 RIILARYI
+559 RIMLGRYV
-567 DGNDPSALHAAVT
+567 DGDDPQALQSAVA
-580 LGERLNLLPKDDP
+580 LGESLMLLP
-593 EAPLTLDERL
+593 EEGELHERL

-609 EEWPFSLRSN
+609 DDWSFSLRSN

-639 QALVELQREAMSLE
+639 QALVELQREAAELE
-653 TDAPDLGELL
+653 TEEPDFGELL

-689 WRFLMIGRRI
+689 WRFLMIGRRL
-699 ERLQFLSTSLAAF
+699 ERLQFLSSSLAAF
-712 LYSDAA
+712 LRSDAVF
-718 CDQDALEWLLELGN
+718 DQAGLEWLLELGN

-738 SRYLALPQLIPVLDL
+738 SRYLAVAQLIPVLDL

-766 QLKLVARSL
+766 QLKLVARTL
-775 KRLNED
+775 KRLNDD
-781 FGVPADN
+781 FGAPKETALPE
-788 SLVLFTQRLASF
+788 LVTRLSRF
-800 DLGCLENGLFGQSS
+800 DLRCLENPLFGDASLR
-814 VQAALHGLADLLQR
+814 AALDGLADLLQEVADV
-828 IGDTSGQVSDRL
+828 GGQVSDRL

>member
-1 MRFISSALVH
+1 
-11 ALIVKA
+11 
-17 LELSAEPHMPDLL
+17 MPDLL
-30 DRYPLTAG
+30 DRYPLTTG
-38 SYHEMLD
+38 TYHELLD
-45 ASGAVRP
+45 DSGAVRT
-52 HWLRFYE
+52 HWRRLFDQ
-59 HLQRSTPA
+59 LQRSTPA
-67 QLVQRQALV
+67 QLLQRQALL

-97 RPWELDLLPHLI
+97 RPWELDLLPHVI
-109 PVEEWQQVAAGIAQR
+109 DPQEWKHLSAGIAQR

-132 ADVYGPQTLIAEGL
+132 ADLYGPQRLVSEGL
-146 LPTELVFGH
+146 LPAELVFGH

-161 CQGVVPP
+161 CQGIAPP
-168 EGTFL
+168 DGSFL
-173 HAYAVDLARTP
+173 HLYAVDLARTP

-207 RVIVSRAF
+207 RMIVSRAF
-215 PELYRDLDVQ
+215 PDLYRDLKVR

-238 ARQAPSSNEA
+238 ARQAPSDGES

-257 RFNESYFEHLYLAG
+257 RFNESYFEHLYLAR

-279 GSDLTVRDATV
+279 GGDLTVRDATV
-290 YLKTLGGLRRVHAIM
+290 YLKTLSGLRRVHAIM

-354 LGFLPR
+354 LGFLPK
-360 INEHLFGEKLILP
+360 INQYLFGEELLLP
-373 SVATW
+373 SIATW

-383 PVLAQALEKMPEL
+383 PVLAQALEKLPQL
-396 LIKPAFASQSFAPVL
+396 LIKPAFPSQSFSPVF
-411 GRDLSDEQ
+411 GRDLSEAQ
-419 RQALAT
+419 RGQLAA

-434 VAQEI
+434 VAQEL
-439 AQLSHAPIWQGEEG
+439 AQLSQAPVWQAEDG
-453 QLQPRAIGM
+453 QIQPRAIGM
-462 RVYAVA
+462 RMYAVSGK
-468 TADGY
+468 DDY

-480 TRVAADA
+480 TRVAAEA

-504 IVGERSS
+504 VLGEQAP
-511 GSEPWKAG
+511 GSEQWKAQRTV
-519 HALGVH
+519 GVH
-525 DLIRRDPNLP
+525 DLVRRDPYLP

-546 RYCERCDDSARLL
+546 RYCERCDGSARLL
-559 RIILARYI
+559 RIMLARYV
-567 DGNDPSALHAAVT
+567 DGDDPLALQSAVA
-580 LGERLNLLPKDDP
+580 LGESLMLLPEEGELP
-593 EAPLTLDERL
+593 ERL

-609 EEWPFSLRSN
+609 DDWSFSLRSN

-639 QALVELQREAMSLE
+639 QALVELQREAMELE
-653 TDAPDLGELL
+653 TEEADFGELL

-689 WRFLMIGRRI
+689 WRFLMIGRRL
-699 ERLQFLSTSLAAF
+699 ERLQFLSSSLAAF
-712 LYSDAA
+712 LRSDAVF
-718 CDQDALEWLLELGN
+718 DQAGLEWLLELGN

-738 SRYLALPQLIPVLDL
+738 SRYLAVAQLIPVLDL

-766 QLKLVARSL
+766 QLKLVARTL
-775 KRLNED
+775 KRLNDD
-781 FGVPADN
+781 FAAPKETALPE
-788 SLVLFTQRLASF
+788 LVARLSRF
-800 DLGCLENGLFGQSS
+800 DLRCLENPLFGEASLR
-814 VQAALHGLADLLQR
+814 AALDGLADLLQEVA
-828 IGDTSGQVSDRL
+828 DASGQVSDRL

>member
-1 MRFISSALVH
+1 
-11 ALIVKA
+11 
-17 LELSAEPHMPDLL
+17 MPDLL

-38 SYHEMLD
+38 TYHELLD

-52 HWLRFYE
+52 HWRRLFDQ
-59 HLQRSTPA
+59 LQRSTPA
-67 QLVQRQALV
+67 QLGQRQALL

-97 RPWELDLLPHLI
+97 RPWELDLLPHVI
-109 PVEEWQQVAAGIAQR
+109 ADDEWQQLSAGIAQR

-132 ADVYGPQTLIAEGL
+132 ADLYGPQRLIREGL
-146 LPTELVFGH
+146 LPAELVFGH

-161 CQGVVPP
+161 CQGLALPDDA
-168 EGTFL
+168 FL
-173 HAYAVDLARTP
+173 HLYAVDLARTP

-207 RVIVSRAF
+207 RTIVSRAF
-215 PELYRDLDVQ
+215 PELYRDLKVQ
-225 HLSGFFRTLQETL
+225 HLAGFFRTLQETL
-238 ARQAPSSNEA
+238 ARQAPCVDEA

-257 RFNESYFEHLYLAG
+257 RFNESYFEHLYLAR

-279 GSDLTVRDATV
+279 GGDLTVRDATV
-290 YLKTLGGLRRVHAIM
+290 YLKTLSGLRRVHAIM

-354 LGFLPR
+354 LGFLPK
-360 INEHLFGEKLILP
+360 INQYLFGEELILP
-373 SVATW
+373 SIATW
-378 WCGEP
+378 WCGEA
-383 PVLAQALEKMPEL
+383 PVLAQALEKLPEL
-396 LIKPAFASQSFAPVL
+396 LIKPAFPSQSFTPVF
-411 GRDLSDEQ
+411 GRDLNEKQ
-419 RQALAT
+419 RQALAA

-434 VAQEI
+434 VAQEL
-439 AQLSHAPIWQGEEG
+439 AQLSHAPVWQPEDG

-462 RVYAVA
+462 RMYAVA
-468 TADGY
+468 SRDGY

-504 IVGERSS
+504 VLGDLPPSGEQ
-511 GSEPWKAG
+511 WKAQRTI
-519 HALGVH
+519 GVH
-525 DLIRRDPNLP
+525 DLVRRDPYLP

-546 RYCERCDDSARLL
+546 RYCERCDGSARLL
-559 RIILARYI
+559 RIMLARYV
-567 DGNDPSALHAAVT
+567 DGDDPQALQAAVA
-580 LGERLNLLPKDDP
+580 LGERLMLLP
-593 EAPLTLDERL
+593 DEGELPQRL

-609 EEWPFSLRSN
+609 DDWSFSLRSN

-639 QALVELQREAMSLE
+639 QALVELQREAAELD
-653 TDAPDLGELL
+653 TDAPDFGELL

-699 ERLQFLSTSLAAF
+699 ERLQFLSSSLAGFLRGAAF
-712 LYSDAA
+712 
-718 CDQDALEWLLELGN
+718 DQAGLEWLLELGN

-738 SRYLALPQLIPVLDL
+738 SRYLAVAQLIPVLDL

-766 QLKLVARSL
+766 QLKLVTRTL
-775 KRLNED
+775 KRLSDD
-781 FGVPADN
+781 FGVPREAGLPA
-788 SLVLFTQRLASF
+788 LVERLARF
-800 DLGCLENGLFGQSS
+800 DLGCLENPLFGESS
-814 VQAALHGLADLLQR
+814 LRAALEGLADLLQD
-828 IGDTSGQVSDRL
+828 IADASGQVSDRL

>member
-1 MRFISSALVH
+1 
-11 ALIVKA
+11 
-17 LELSAEPHMPDLL
+17 MPDLF
-30 DRYPLTAG
+30 DAYPLSAG
-38 SYHEMLD
+38 AYHEMLE
-45 ASGAVRP
+45 AHGTVRG
-52 HWLRFYE
+52 HWQPLCDY
-59 HLQRSTPA
+59 LQRSGPD
-67 QLVQRQALV
+67 QLAQRQASLT
-76 ARQIQENGVTYNV
+76 RQLQENGVTHNI

-97 RPWELDLLPHLI
+97 RPWELDLLPNLL
-109 PVEEWQQVAAGIAQR
+109 PADEWQQLAEGVAQR

-132 ADVYGPQTLIAEGL
+132 ADIYGPQQLIRDGL
-146 LPTELVFGH
+146 LPAELVYGH

-161 CQGVVPP
+161 CQGIRPP
-168 EGTFL
+168 DGTFL
-173 HAYAVDLARTP
+173 HVYAVDLARAP

-207 RVIVSRAF
+207 RIIVSRAL
-215 PELYRDLDVQ
+215 PELYRDLKVQ
-225 HLSGFFRTLQETL
+225 HLAGFFRTLQQTL
-238 ARQAPSSNEA
+238 IRLAPSDNEA

-257 RFNESYFEHLYLAG
+257 RFNESYFEHLYLAR

-290 YLKTLGGLRRVHAIM
+290 YLKTLSGLRRVHAIM

-324 GVPGLLEAV
+324 GVPGLLDAV

-354 LGFLPR
+354 LGFLPA
-360 INEHLFGEKLILP
+360 INRHLFGEELGLP
-373 SVATW
+373 SIATW

-383 PVLAQALEKMPEL
+383 PVMARALEQLPQL
-396 LIKPAFASQSFAPVL
+396 LVKPAFPSQSFSPVF
-411 GRDLSDEQ
+411 GRDLDAAQ
-419 RQALAT
+419 RQALAA
-425 RMQARPYAY
+425 RIQARPYAY
-434 VAQEI
+434 VAQAL
-439 AQLSHAPIWQGEEG
+439 AQLSQAPVWQLEHG
-453 QLQPRAIGM
+453 QLQSRAVGM

-468 TADGY
+468 SQDGY
-473 RVLPGGL
+473 RILPGGL
-480 TRVAADA
+480 TRVAAQA

-504 IVGERSS
+504 VLGEVAPLGDQWRASRT
-511 GSEPWKAG
+511 
-519 HALGVH
+519 LGVA
-525 DLIRRDPNLP
+525 DLIRQDPYLP

-546 RYCERCDDSARLL
+546 RYCERCDASARLL
-559 RIILARYI
+559 RIILTRYL
-567 DGNDPSALHAAVT
+567 DGDDPLALQAAVT
-580 LGERLNLLPKDDP
+580 LAAELSLLPEEGTLPERL
-593 EAPLTLDERL
+593 R
-603 LAALLG
+603 AALADDD
-609 EEWPFSLRSN
+609 WAFSLRAN

-639 QALVELQREAMSLE
+639 QALVELQREGRSLDDE
-653 TDAPDLGELL
+653 TADFGERV

-699 ERLQFLSTSLAAF
+699 ERLQSLCSSLAAF
-712 LYSDAA
+712 LRGPAVF
-718 CDQDALEWLLELGN
+718 DQAGLEWLLELGN

-738 SRYLALPQLIPVLDL
+738 SRYLAVAQLIPVLDL

-766 QLKLVARSL
+766 QLKLLVRAYERLCDEFGSVRDPGLALLAAQLKHFDLRSL
-775 KRLNED
+775 E
-781 FGVPADN
+781 G
-788 SLVLFTQRLASF
+788 S
-800 DLGCLENGLFGQSS
+800 LFGSTS
-814 VQAALHGLADLLQR
+814 VHAVLTGLADLLQA
-828 IGDTSGQVSDRL
+828 IAQASAEMSERL

-851 SQRTVSV
+851 SQQTVSV

>member
-1 MRFISSALVH
+1 
-11 ALIVKA
+11 
-17 LELSAEPHMPDLL
+17 MPDLL

-38 SYHEMLD
+38 SYHELLD
-45 ASGAVRP
+45 ASGGVRA
-52 HWLRFYE
+52 HWRRLLDQ
-59 HLQRSTPA
+59 LQRSTPA
-67 QLVQRQALV
+67 QLVQRQALLT
-76 ARQIQENGVTYNV
+76 RQIQENGVTYNV

-97 RPWELDLLPHLI
+97 RPWELDLLPHVI
-109 PVEEWQQVAAGIAQR
+109 AADEWAQLSAGIAQR

-132 ADVYGPQTLIAEGL
+132 ADLYGPQRLIAEGL
-146 LPTELVFGH
+146 LPAELVFGH

-161 CQGVVPP
+161 CQGITPP
-168 EGTFL
+168 DGAFL
-173 HAYAVDLARTP
+173 HLYAVDLARTP

-207 RVIVSRAF
+207 RTIVSRAF
-215 PELYRDLDVQ
+215 PELYRDLKVQ
-225 HLSGFFRTLQETL
+225 HLAGFFRTLQETL
-238 ARQAPSSNEA
+238 ARQAPSSDEA

-257 RFNESYFEHLYLAG
+257 RFNESYFEHLYLAR

-279 GSDLTVRDATV
+279 GGDLTVRDATV
-290 YLKTLGGLRRVHAIM
+290 YLKTLSGLRRVHAIM

-360 INEHLFGEKLILP
+360 INQFLFGEELILP
-373 SVATW
+373 SIATW
-378 WCGEP
+378 WCGEA
-383 PVLAQALEKMPEL
+383 PVLAQALEKLPQL
-396 LIKPAFASQSFAPVL
+396 LIRPAFPSQSFAPVL
-411 GRDLSDEQ
+411 GRDLSEEQ
-419 RQALAT
+419 RRALAE

-434 VAQEI
+434 VAQEL
-439 AQLSHAPIWQGEEG
+439 AQLSQAPVWQAENG

-468 TADGY
+468 SGNGY

-480 TRVAADA
+480 TRVAAEA

-504 IVGERSS
+504 VLGDRPPSGEQ
-511 GSEPWKAG
+511 WKAQRSI
-519 HALGVH
+519 GVH
-525 DLIRRDPNLP
+525 DLVRRDPYLP

-559 RIILARYI
+559 RIMLARYV
-567 DGNDPSALHAAVT
+567 DGDDPQALLAAVD
-580 LGERLNLLPKDDP
+580 LGERLMLLPD
-593 EAPLTLDERL
+593 EGTLPERL

-609 EEWPFSLRSN
+609 DDWPFSLRAN

-639 QALVELQREAMSLE
+639 QALVELQREAMELE
-653 TDAPDLGELL
+653 TAEPDFGELL

-699 ERLQFLSTSLAAF
+699 ERLQFLSASLAAF
-712 LYSDAA
+712 LRGSGGF
-718 CDQDALEWLLELGN
+718 DQAGLEWLLELGN

-738 SRYLALPQLIPVLDL
+738 SRYLAVAQLIPVLDL

-766 QLKLVARSL
+766 QLKLVTRSL
-775 KRLNED
+775 KRLNDD
-781 FGVPADN
+781 FAAPREAVLPL
-788 SLVLFTQRLASF
+788 LVERLARF
-800 DLGCLENGLFGQSS
+800 DLGCLENPLFGETS
-814 VQAALHGLADLLQR
+814 VRAAVDGLADLLQE
-828 IGDTSGQVSDRL
+828 IADASGLVSDRL

>member
-1 MRFISSALVH
+1 
-11 ALIVKA
+11 
-17 LELSAEPHMPDLL
+17 MPDLL
-30 DRYPLTAG
+30 DRYPLTTG
-38 SYHEMLD
+38 TYHELMD
-45 ASGAVRP
+45 DSGAVRA
-52 HWLRFYE
+52 HWRRLFDQ
-59 HLQRSTPA
+59 LQRSTPA
-67 QLVQRQALV
+67 QLLQRQALL

-97 RPWELDLLPHLI
+97 RPWELDLLPHVI
-109 PVEEWQQVAAGIAQR
+109 DPQEWQHLSAGIAQR

-132 ADVYGPQTLIAEGL
+132 ADLYGPQRLISEGL
-146 LPTELVFGH
+146 LPAELVFGH

-161 CQGVVPP
+161 CQGIAPP
-168 EGTFL
+168 DGSFL
-173 HAYAVDLARTP
+173 HLYAVDLARTP

-207 RVIVSRAF
+207 RMIVSRAF
-215 PELYRDLDVQ
+215 PDLYRDLKVR

-238 ARQAPSSNEA
+238 ARQAPSDGES

-257 RFNESYFEHLYLAG
+257 RFNESYFEHLYLAR

-279 GSDLTVRDATV
+279 GGDLTVRDATV
-290 YLKTLGGLRRVHAIM
+290 YLKTLSGLRRVHAIM

-354 LGFLPR
+354 LGFLPK
-360 INEHLFGEKLILP
+360 INQYLFGEELLLP
-373 SVATW
+373 SIATW

-383 PVLAQALEKMPEL
+383 PVLAQALEKLPQL
-396 LIKPAFASQSFAPVL
+396 LIKPAFPSQSFSPVF
-411 GRDLSDEQ
+411 GRDLSEAQ
-419 RQALAT
+419 RGQLAA

-434 VAQEI
+434 VAQEL
-439 AQLSHAPIWQGEEG
+439 AQLSQAPVWQAEDG
-453 QLQPRAIGM
+453 QIQPRAIGM
-462 RVYAVA
+462 RMYAVSGK
-468 TADGY
+468 DDY

-480 TRVAADA
+480 TRVAAEA

-504 IVGERSS
+504 VLGEQAP
-511 GSEPWKAG
+511 GGEQWKAQRTV
-519 HALGVH
+519 GVH
-525 DLIRRDPNLP
+525 DLVRRDPYLP

-546 RYCERCDDSARLL
+546 RYCERCDGSARLL
-559 RIILARYI
+559 RIMLARYV
-567 DGNDPSALHAAVT
+567 DGDDPQALQSAVA
-580 LGERLNLLPKDDP
+580 LGESLMLLPEEGELP
-593 EAPLTLDERL
+593 ERL

-609 EEWPFSLRSN
+609 DDWSFSLRSN

-639 QALVELQREAMSLE
+639 QALVELQREAMELE
-653 TDAPDLGELL
+653 TEEADFGELL

-689 WRFLMIGRRI
+689 WRFLMIGRRL
-699 ERLQFLSTSLAAF
+699 ERLQFLSSSLAAF
-712 LYSDAA
+712 LRSDAVF
-718 CDQDALEWLLELGN
+718 DQAGLEWLLELGN

-738 SRYLALPQLIPVLDL
+738 SRYLAVAQLIPVLDL

-766 QLKLVARSL
+766 QLKLVTRTL
-775 KRLNED
+775 KRLNDD
-781 FGVPADN
+781 FAAPRETALPD
-788 SLVLFTQRLASF
+788 LVARLSRF
-800 DLGCLENGLFGQSS
+800 DLRCLENPLFGEASLR
-814 VQAALHGLADLLQR
+814 AALDGLADLLQEVA
-828 IGDTSGQVSDRL
+828 DASGQVSDRL

>member
-1 MRFISSALVH
+1 
-11 ALIVKA
+11 
-17 LELSAEPHMPDLL
+17 MPDLL

-38 SYHEMLD
+38 VYHEMLEAD
-45 ASGAVRP
+45 GAVRL
-52 HWLRFYE
+52 HWQRLFA

-67 QLVQRQALV
+67 QLAQRQALL

-109 PVEEWQQVAAGIAQR
+109 TDQEWQPIAQGIAQR

-132 ADVYGPQTLIAEGL
+132 ADIYGPQQLIADGL
-146 LPTELVFGH
+146 LPAELVYGH
-155 NNFLWP
+155 NNFLWS
-161 CQGVVPP
+161 CQGITPAD
-168 EGTFL
+168 GTFL
-173 HAYAVDLARTP
+173 HVYAVDLARGP

-207 RVIVSRAF
+207 RTIVSRAL
-215 PELYRDLDVQ
+215 PELYRDLQVQ
-225 HLSGFFRTLQETL
+225 HVAGFFRTLQETL
-238 ARQAPSSNEA
+238 ARQAATGNDV
-248 PLVVLLTPG
+248 PLIVLLTPG
-257 RFNESYFEHLYLAG
+257 RFNESYFEHLYLAR

-279 GSDLTVRDATV
+279 GGDLTVRDATV
-290 YLKTLGGLRRVHAIM
+290 YLKTLSGLRRVHAIM

-324 GVPGLLEAV
+324 GVPGLLQAV

-354 LGFLPR
+354 LGFLPN
-360 INEHLFGEKLILP
+360 INQHLFGEALTLP
-373 SVATW
+373 SIATW

-383 PVLAQALEKMPEL
+383 PVLAQALEKLPEL
-396 LIKPAFASQSFAPVL
+396 LIKPAFPSQSFAPVF
-411 GRDLSDEQ
+411 GRDLDDAQ
-419 RQALAT
+419 RQVLAQ
-425 RMQARPYAY
+425 RIQARPYAY
-434 VAQEI
+434 VAQEL
-439 AQLSHAPIWQGEEG
+439 AQLSQAPVWQSEAG

-468 TADGY
+468 SADGY

-480 TRVAADA
+480 TRVAAQA

-504 IVGERSS
+504 VLGERA
-511 GSEPWKAG
+511 PAG
-519 HALGVH
+519 EQWRTQRRIGVH
-525 DLIRRDPNLP
+525 DIIRQDPYLP
-535 SRVVENLFWFG
+535 SRVVENLFWLG
-546 RYCERCDDSARLL
+546 RYCERCDASARLL
-559 RIILARYI
+559 RIILARYV
-567 DGNDPSALHAAVT
+567 DGDDPLALQAAVE
-580 LGERLNLLPKDDP
+580 LGESLSLLPEEGELP
-593 EAPLTLDERL
+593 ERL
-603 LAALLG
+603 LAALLDG
-609 EEWPFSLRSN
+609 DWAFSLRAN
-619 LQRLQWAA
+619 LHRLQWAA

-639 QALVELQREAMSLE
+639 QALVELQREALSLE
-653 TDAPDLGELL
+653 TEDPDFGELL

-689 WRFLMIGRRI
+689 WRFLMVGRRI
-699 ERLQFLSTSLAAF
+699 ERLHSLSTSLAAF
-712 LYSDAA
+712 LRGVAVF
-718 CDQDALEWLLELGN
+718 DQAGLEWLLELGN

-738 SRYLALPQLIPVLDL
+738 SRYLAVPQLIPVLDL

-766 QLKLVARSL
+766 QLKLVSRTL
-775 KRLNED
+775 NRLNDD
-781 FGVPADN
+781 FGTAREQGLAM
-788 SLVLFTQRLASF
+788 LVQRLQQF
-800 DLGCLENGLFGQSS
+800 DLGTLENPLFGAAS
-814 VQAALHGLADLLQR
+814 VRAVLDGLADLLQT
-828 IGDTSGQVSDRL
+828 IAQASGQVSDRL

-845 AHVDDV
+845 AHVDNV
-851 SQRTVSV
+851 SQQTVSV

>member
-1 MRFISSALVH
+1 L
-11 ALIVKA
+11 
-17 LELSAEPHMPDLL
+17 LSAELSMPDLL

-38 SYHEMLD
+38 TYHELLD
-45 ASGAVRP
+45 GSGAVRP
-52 HWLRFYE
+52 HWRRLFDQ
-59 HLQRSTPA
+59 LQRSTPA
-67 QLVQRQALV
+67 QLLQRQALL

-97 RPWELDLLPHLI
+97 RPWELDLLPHVI
-109 PVEEWQQVAAGIAQR
+109 AADEWQKLSAGIAQR

-132 ADVYGPQTLIAEGL
+132 ADLYGPQRLISEGL
-146 LPTELVFGH
+146 LPAELVFGH

-161 CQGVVPP
+161 CQHIAPP
-168 EGTFL
+168 EEIFL
-173 HAYAVDLARTP
+173 HLYAVDLARTP

-207 RVIVSRAF
+207 RTIVSRAF
-215 PELYRDLDVQ
+215 PELYRDLKVQ
-225 HLSGFFRTLQETL
+225 HLAGFFRTLQETL
-238 ARQAPSSNEA
+238 ARQAPSDDDA

-257 RFNESYFEHLYLAG
+257 RFNESYFEHLYLAR

-279 GSDLTVRDATV
+279 GGDLTVRDATV
-290 YLKTLGGLRRVHAIM
+290 YLKTLSGLRRVHAIM

-354 LGFLPR
+354 LGFLPK
-360 INEHLFGEKLILP
+360 INQYLFGEELILP
-373 SVATW
+373 SIATW
-378 WCGEP
+378 WCGEA
-383 PVLAQALEKMPEL
+383 PVLAQALEKLPEL
-396 LIKPAFASQSFAPVL
+396 LIKPAFPSQSFAPVF
-411 GRDLSDEQ
+411 GRDLSEKQ
-419 RQALAT
+419 RQALAE

-434 VAQEI
+434 VAQEL
-439 AQLSHAPIWQGEEG
+439 AQLSQAPIWQAENG

-462 RVYAVA
+462 RMYAVA
-468 TADGY
+468 GADGY

-480 TRVAADA
+480 TRVAAEA

-504 IVGERSS
+504 ILGDRPPSGEQWKSQRSV
-511 GSEPWKAG
+511 
-519 HALGVH
+519 GVH
-525 DLIRRDPNLP
+525 DLVRRDPYLP

-559 RIILARYI
+559 RIMLARYV
-567 DGNDPSALHAAVT
+567 DGDDPQALQAAVE
-580 LGERLNLLPKDDP
+580 LGERLTLLPDEGELP
-593 EAPLTLDERL
+593 ERL

-609 EEWPFSLRSN
+609 EDWSFSLRAN

-639 QALVELQREAMSLE
+639 QALVELQREAMELD
-653 TDAPDLGELL
+653 TDEPDFGELL

-699 ERLQFLSTSLAAF
+699 ERLQFLSSSLAAF
-712 LYSDAA
+712 LRGAGA
-718 CDQDALEWLLELGN
+718 FDQAGLEWLLELGN

-738 SRYLALPQLIPVLDL
+738 SRYLAVAQLIPVLDL

-766 QLKLVARSL
+766 QLKLVTRTL
-775 KRLNED
+775 KRLNDD
-781 FGVPADN
+781 FAAPREAAL
-788 SLVLFTQRLASF
+788 SQLVERLARF
-800 DLGCLENGLFGQSS
+800 DLGCLENPLFGESS
-814 VQAALHGLADLLQR
+814 VRAALNGLADLLQD
-828 IGDTSGQVSDRL
+828 IAEASGQVSDRL

>member
-1 MRFISSALVH
+1 
-11 ALIVKA
+11 
-17 LELSAEPHMPDLL
+17 MPDLL

-38 SYHEMLD
+38 TYHELLD
-45 ASGAVRP
+45 GSGAVRP
-52 HWLRFYE
+52 HWQRLFDQ
-59 HLQRSTPA
+59 LQRSTPA
-67 QLVQRQALV
+67 QLVQRQALL

-97 RPWELDLLPHLI
+97 RPWELDLLPHVI
-109 PVEEWQQVAAGIAQR
+109 AADEWRQLSAGIAQR

-132 ADVYGPQTLIAEGL
+132 ADLYGPQRLISEGL
-146 LPTELVFGH
+146 LPAELVFGH

-161 CQGVVPP
+161 CQGIVPP
-168 EGTFL
+168 ENAFL
-173 HAYAVDLARTP
+173 HLYAVDLARTP

-207 RVIVSRAF
+207 RTIVSRAF
-215 PELYRDLDVQ
+215 PELYRDLKVQ
-225 HLSGFFRTLQETL
+225 HLAGFFRTLQETL
-238 ARQAPSSNEA
+238 VRQAPCDDDA

-257 RFNESYFEHLYLAG
+257 RFNESYFEHLYLAR

-279 GSDLTVRDATV
+279 GGDLTVRDATV
-290 YLKTLGGLRRVHAIM
+290 YLKTLSGLRRVHAIM

-354 LGFLPR
+354 LGFLPK
-360 INEHLFGEKLILP
+360 INQYLFGEELLLP
-373 SVATW
+373 SIATW
-378 WCGEP
+378 WCGEA
-383 PVLAQALEKMPEL
+383 PVLAQALEKLPEL
-396 LIKPAFASQSFAPVL
+396 LIKPAFPSQSFAPVF
-411 GRDLSDEQ
+411 GRDLSEKQ
-419 RQALAT
+419 RQALAE

-434 VAQEI
+434 VAQEL
-439 AQLSHAPIWQGEEG
+439 AQLSHAPIWQAENG

-462 RVYAVA
+462 RMYAVA
-468 TADGY
+468 SGEGY

-504 IVGERSS
+504 VLGDRPPSGEQWRTQRNV
-511 GSEPWKAG
+511 
-519 HALGVH
+519 GVH
-525 DLIRRDPNLP
+525 DLVRRDPYLP

-559 RIILARYI
+559 RIMLARYV
-567 DGNDPSALHAAVT
+567 DGDDPQALQAAVD
-580 LGERLNLLPKDDP
+580 LGERLTLLPDEGELP
-593 EAPLTLDERL
+593 ERL

-609 EEWPFSLRSN
+609 EDWSFSLRSN

-639 QALVELQREAMSLE
+639 QALVELQREAMELD
-653 TDAPDLGELL
+653 TDEPDFGELL

-699 ERLQFLSTSLAAF
+699 ERLQFLSSSLAAF
-712 LYSDAA
+712 LRGAGA
-718 CDQDALEWLLELGN
+718 FDQAGLEWLLELGN

-738 SRYLALPQLIPVLDL
+738 SRYLAVAQLIPVLDL

-766 QLKLVARSL
+766 QLKLVTRTL
-775 KRLNED
+775 KRLNDD
-781 FGVPADN
+781 FGVPREAGLPR
-788 SLVLFTQRLASF
+788 LVERLARF
-800 DLGCLENGLFGQSS
+800 DLGCLENPLFGEAS
-814 VQAALHGLADLLQR
+814 VRAALNGLADLLQD
-828 IGDTSGQVSDRL
+828 IADASGQVSDRL

>member
-1 MRFISSALVH
+1 
-11 ALIVKA
+11 
-17 LELSAEPHMPDLL
+17 MPDLL
-30 DRYPLTAG
+30 DRYPLTTG
-38 SYHEMLD
+38 TYHELLD
-45 ASGAVRP
+45 DSGAVRP
-52 HWLRFYE
+52 HWRRLFDQ
-59 HLQRSTPA
+59 LQRSTSA
-67 QLVQRQALV
+67 HLIQRQALL

-97 RPWELDLLPHLI
+97 RPWELDLLPHVI
-109 PVEEWQQVAAGIAQR
+109 DAQEWKQLSAGIAQR

-132 ADVYGPQTLIAEGL
+132 ADLYGPQRLISEGL
-146 LPTELVFGH
+146 LPAELVFGH

-161 CQGVVPP
+161 CQGIAPP
-168 EGTFL
+168 DGIFL
-173 HAYAVDLARTP
+173 HLYAVDLARTP

-207 RVIVSRAF
+207 RMIVSRAF
-215 PELYRDLDVQ
+215 PDLYRDLKVQ

-238 ARQAPSSNEA
+238 ARQAPSESEP

-257 RFNESYFEHLYLAG
+257 RFNESYFEHLYLAR

-279 GSDLTVRDATV
+279 GGDLTVRDATV
-290 YLKTLGGLRRVHAIM
+290 YLKTLSGLRRVHAIM

-354 LGFLPR
+354 LGFLPK
-360 INEHLFGEKLILP
+360 INQYLFGEDLILP
-373 SVATW
+373 SIATW

-383 PVLAQALEKMPEL
+383 PVLAQALEKLPHL
-396 LIKPAFASQSFAPVL
+396 LIKPAFPSQSFSPVF
-411 GRDLSDEQ
+411 GRDLNEEQ
-419 RQALAT
+419 RGQLAA

-434 VAQEI
+434 VAQEL
-439 AQLSHAPIWQGEEG
+439 AQLSQAPVWQAADG

-462 RVYAVA
+462 RVYAVSGE
-468 TADGY
+468 DDY

-480 TRVAADA
+480 TRVAAEA

-504 IVGERSS
+504 VLGEQAP
-511 GSEPWKAG
+511 GGEQWKAQRTV
-519 HALGVH
+519 GVH
-525 DLIRRDPNLP
+525 DLVRRDPYLP

-559 RIILARYI
+559 RIMLARYV
-567 DGNDPSALHAAVT
+567 DGDDPQALKSAVS
-580 LGERLNLLPKDDP
+580 LGESLMLLPEEGELP
-593 EAPLTLDERL
+593 ERL
-603 LAALLG
+603 QAALLG
-609 EEWPFSLRSN
+609 DDWSFSLRSN

-639 QALVELQREAMSLE
+639 QALVELQREAMELE
-653 TDAPDLGELL
+653 TEEPDFGELL

-689 WRFLMIGRRI
+689 WRFLMIGRRL
-699 ERLQFLSTSLAAF
+699 ERLQFLSSSLAAF
-712 LYSDAA
+712 LRGEAVF
-718 CDQDALEWLLELGN
+718 DQAGLEWLLELGN

-738 SRYLALPQLIPVLDL
+738 SRYLAVAQLIPVLDL

-766 QLKLVARSL
+766 QLKLVTRTL
-775 KRLNED
+775 KRLNDD
-781 FGVPADN
+781 FGVPRETALPE
-788 SLVLFTQRLASF
+788 LVARLSRF
-800 DLGCLENGLFGQSS
+800 DLRCLENPLFGEASLR
-814 VQAALHGLADLLQR
+814 AALDGLADLLQEVA
-828 IGDTSGQVSDRL
+828 DVSGQVSDRL

>member
-1 MRFISSALVH
+1 
-11 ALIVKA
+11 
-17 LELSAEPHMPDLL
+17 MPDLL

-38 SYHEMLD
+38 TYHELLD
-45 ASGAVRP
+45 DGGAVRA
-52 HWLRFYE
+52 HWRPLLDQ
-59 HLQRSTPA
+59 LQRSTPV
-67 QLVQRQALV
+67 QLAQRQALL

-97 RPWELDLLPHLI
+97 RPWELDLLPHII
-109 PVEEWQQVAAGIAQR
+109 PADEWQRVAAGIAQR

-132 ADVYGPQTLIAEGL
+132 ADLYGPQTLIRDGL
-146 LPTELVFGH
+146 LPAELVFGH

-161 CQGVVPP
+161 CQGIQPP
-168 EGTFL
+168 AGTFL
-173 HAYAVDLARTP
+173 HLFAVDLARTP

-207 RVIVSRAF
+207 RTIVSRAF
-215 PELYRDLDVQ
+215 PDLYRDLRVH
-225 HLSGFFRTLQETL
+225 HLAGFFRTLQETL
-238 ARQAPSSNEA
+238 VRQAPSDAEA

-257 RFNESYFEHLYLAG
+257 RFNESYFEHLYLAR

-279 GSDLTVRDATV
+279 GGDLTVRDATV
-290 YLKTLGGLRRVHAIM
+290 YLKTLSGLQRVHAIM

-354 LGFLPR
+354 LGFLPK
-360 INEHLFGEKLILP
+360 INQHLFGEELILP
-373 SVATW
+373 SIATW

-383 PVLAQALEKMPEL
+383 PVLAQALEKLPEL
-396 LIKPAFASQSFAPVL
+396 LIKPAFPSQSFVPVF
-411 GRDLSDEQ
+411 GRDLDDEQ
-419 RQALAT
+419 RQALAE
-425 RMQARPYAY
+425 RMRARPYAY
-434 VAQEI
+434 VAQEL
-439 AQLSHAPIWQGEEG
+439 AQLSQAPIWQAEEG
-453 QLQPRAIGM
+453 VLQPRAIGM

-468 TADGY
+468 SADGY

-504 IVGERSS
+504 VLSERTPSGEQWRTQRS
-511 GSEPWKAG
+511 
-519 HALGVH
+519 LGVR
-525 DLIRRDPNLP
+525 DLVRRDPYLP

-559 RIILARYI
+559 RIMLARYV
-567 DGNDPSALHAAVT
+567 DGDDPQALQAAVE
-580 LGERLNLLPKDDP
+580 LGESLMLLPDEGELP
-593 EAPLTLDERL
+593 ERL

-609 EEWPFSLRSN
+609 DDWPFSLRSN

-639 QALVELQREAMSLE
+639 QALVELQREALSLE
-653 TDAPDLGELL
+653 SEDPNFGELL

-699 ERLQFLSTSLAAF
+699 ERLQFLSSSLAAF
-712 LYSDAA
+712 LRGIAVF
-718 CDQDALEWLLELGN
+718 DQAGLEWLLELGN

-738 SRYLALPQLIPVLDL
+738 SRYLAVPQLIPVLDL

-766 QLKLVARSL
+766 QLKLVSRTL
-775 KRLNED
+775 RRLNDD
-781 FGVPADN
+781 FGVPRELGLN
-788 SLVLFTQRLASF
+788 QLVERLGRF
-800 DLGCLENGLFGQSS
+800 DLGNLESALFGETG
-814 VQAALHGLADLLQR
+814 VRDVLDGLAELLQE
-828 IGDTSGQVSDRL
+828 IADASGQVSDRL

-851 SQRTVSV
+851 SQQTVSV

>member
-1 MRFISSALVH
+1 
-11 ALIVKA
+11 
-17 LELSAEPHMPDLL
+17 MPDLL
-30 DRYPLTAG
+30 DRYPLTTG
-38 SYHEMLD
+38 TYHELLD
-45 ASGAVRP
+45 DSGAVRA
-52 HWLRFYE
+52 HWRRLFDQ
-59 HLQRSTPA
+59 LQRSTPA
-67 QLVQRQALV
+67 QLIQRQALL

-97 RPWELDLLPHLI
+97 RPWELDLLPHVI
-109 PVEEWQQVAAGIAQR
+109 DAREWTQLSAGIAQR

-132 ADVYGPQTLIAEGL
+132 ADLYGPQRLISEGL
-146 LPTELVFGH
+146 LPAELVFGH

-161 CQGVVPP
+161 CQGITPP
-168 EGTFL
+168 DGNFL
-173 HAYAVDLARTP
+173 HLYAVDLARAP

-207 RVIVSRAF
+207 RTIVSRAF
-215 PELYRDLDVQ
+215 PDLYRDLKVQ

-238 ARQAPSSNEA
+238 ARQAPSNGEP

-257 RFNESYFEHLYLAG
+257 RFNESYFEHLYLAR

-279 GSDLTVRDATV
+279 GGDLTVRDATV
-290 YLKTLGGLRRVHAIM
+290 YLKTLSGLRRVHAIM

-354 LGFLPR
+354 LGFLPK
-360 INEHLFGEKLILP
+360 ISQFLFGEELMLP
-373 SVATW
+373 SIATW

-383 PVLAQALEKMPEL
+383 PVLAQALEKLPQL
-396 LIKPAFASQSFAPVL
+396 LIKPAFPSQSFTPVF
-411 GRDLSDEQ
+411 GRDLDEDQ
-419 RQALAT
+419 RAQLAA

-434 VAQEI
+434 VAQEL
-439 AQLSHAPIWQGEEG
+439 AQLSQAPVWQAEDG
-453 QLQPRAIGM
+453 QIQPRAIGM
-462 RVYAVA
+462 RVYAVSGK
-468 TADGY
+468 DDY

-480 TRVAADA
+480 TRVAAEA

-504 IVGERSS
+504 VLGEQAP
-511 GSEPWKAG
+511 GGEQWKAQRTV
-519 HALGVH
+519 GVH
-525 DLIRRDPNLP
+525 DLVRRDPYLP

-559 RIILARYI
+559 RIMLARYV
-567 DGNDPSALHAAVT
+567 DGDDPQALQSAVA
-580 LGERLNLLPKDDP
+580 LGESLMLLPEEGELP
-593 EAPLTLDERL
+593 ERL
-603 LAALLG
+603 LVAMLG
-609 EEWPFSLRSN
+609 DDWSFSLRSN

-639 QALVELQREAMSLE
+639 QALVELQREAVELE
-653 TDAPDLGELL
+653 TSEPDFGELL

-689 WRFLMIGRRI
+689 WRFLMIGRRL
-699 ERLQFLSTSLAAF
+699 ERLQFLSSSLAAF
-712 LYSDAA
+712 LRGEAVF
-718 CDQDALEWLLELGN
+718 DQAGLEWLLELGN

-738 SRYLALPQLIPVLDL
+738 SRYLAVAQLIPVLDL

-766 QLKLVARSL
+766 QLKLVARTV
-775 KRLNED
+775 KRLNDD
-781 FGVPADN
+781 FGAPRETALPE
-788 SLVLFTQRLASF
+788 LVARLSRF
-800 DLGCLENGLFGQSS
+800 DLRCLESLLFGEASLR
-814 VQAALHGLADLLQR
+814 AALDGLADLLQEVA
-828 IGDTSGQVSDRL
+828 DVSGQVSDRL

>member
-1 MRFISSALVH
+1 
-11 ALIVKA
+11 
-17 LELSAEPHMPDLL
+17 MPDLL

-38 SYHEMLD
+38 TYHELLD
-45 ASGAVRP
+45 GSGAVRP
-52 HWLRFYE
+52 HWRRLFDQ
-59 HLQRSTPA
+59 LQRSTPA
-67 QLVQRQALV
+67 QLLQRQALL

-97 RPWELDLLPHLI
+97 RPWELDLLPHVI
-109 PVEEWQQVAAGIAQR
+109 AADEWQQLSAGIAQR

-132 ADVYGPQTLIAEGL
+132 ADLYGPQRLISEGL
-146 LPTELVFGH
+146 LPAELVFGH

-161 CQGVVPP
+161 CQHVAPP
-168 EGTFL
+168 EATFL
-173 HAYAVDLARTP
+173 HLYAVDLARTP

-207 RVIVSRAF
+207 RTIVSRAF
-215 PELYRDLDVQ
+215 PELYRDLKVQ
-225 HLSGFFRTLQETL
+225 HLAGFFRTLQETL
-238 ARQAPSSNEA
+238 ARQAPCDDDA

-257 RFNESYFEHLYLAG
+257 RFNESYFEHLYLAR

-279 GSDLTVRDATV
+279 GGDLTVRDATV
-290 YLKTLGGLRRVHAIM
+290 YLKTLSGLRRVHAVM

-354 LGFLPR
+354 LGFLPK
-360 INEHLFGEKLILP
+360 INQYLFGEELILP
-373 SVATW
+373 SIATW
-378 WCGEP
+378 WCGEA
-383 PVLAQALEKMPEL
+383 PVLAQALEKLPEL
-396 LIKPAFASQSFAPVL
+396 LIKPAFPSQSFAPVF
-411 GRDLSDEQ
+411 GRDLSEKQ
-419 RQALAT
+419 RQALAE

-434 VAQEI
+434 VAQEL
-439 AQLSHAPIWQGEEG
+439 AQLSQAPIWQAENG

-462 RVYAVA
+462 RMYAVA
-468 TADGY
+468 GADDY

-480 TRVAADA
+480 TRVAAEA

-504 IVGERSS
+504 VLGDRPPSGEQ
-511 GSEPWKAG
+511 WKSQRNV
-519 HALGVH
+519 GVH
-525 DLIRRDPNLP
+525 DLVRRDPYLP

-559 RIILARYI
+559 RIMLARYV
-567 DGNDPSALHAAVT
+567 DGDDPQALQAAVD
-580 LGERLNLLPKDDP
+580 LGERLTLLPDEGELP
-593 EAPLTLDERL
+593 ERL

-609 EEWPFSLRSN
+609 DDWSFSLRAN

-639 QALVELQREAMSLE
+639 QALVELQREAMELD
-653 TDAPDLGELL
+653 TDEPDFGELL

-699 ERLQFLSTSLAAF
+699 ERLQFLSSSLAAF
-712 LYSDAA
+712 LRGAGA
-718 CDQDALEWLLELGN
+718 FDQAGLEWLLELGN

-738 SRYLALPQLIPVLDL
+738 SRYLAVAQLIPVLDL

-766 QLKLVARSL
+766 QLKLVTRTL
-775 KRLNED
+775 KRLNDD
-781 FGVPADN
+781 FAAPREAGLPQ
-788 SLVLFTQRLASF
+788 LVERLARF
-800 DLGCLENGLFGQSS
+800 DLGCLENPLFGESS
-814 VQAALHGLADLLQR
+814 VRAALNGLADLLQD
-828 IGDTSGQVSDRL
+828 IAEASGQVSDRL

>member
-1 MRFISSALVH
+1 
-11 ALIVKA
+11 
-17 LELSAEPHMPDLL
+17 MPDLL

-38 SYHEMLD
+38 TYHELLD
-45 ASGAVRP
+45 DSGVVRP
-52 HWLRFYE
+52 HWRRLFDQ
-59 HLQRSTPA
+59 LQRSTPM
-67 QLVQRQALV
+67 QLAQRQALLT
-76 ARQIQENGVTYNV
+76 RQIQENGVTYNV

-97 RPWELDLLPHLI
+97 RPWELDLLPHVI
-109 PVEEWQQVAAGIAQR
+109 AADEWEQLSAGIAQR

-132 ADVYGPQTLIAEGL
+132 ADLYGPQRLIAEGL
-146 LPTELVFGH
+146 LPAELVFGH

-161 CQGVVPP
+161 CQGISPP
-168 EGTFL
+168 DGAFL
-173 HAYAVDLARTP
+173 HLYAVDLARTP

-207 RVIVSRAF
+207 RTIVSRAF
-215 PELYRDLDVQ
+215 PELYRDLKVQ
-225 HLSGFFRTLQETL
+225 HLAGFFRTLQETL
-238 ARQAPSSNEA
+238 ARQAPSDDEA
-248 PLVVLLTPG
+248 PLVVVLTPG
-257 RFNESYFEHLYLAG
+257 RFNESYFEHLYLAR

-279 GSDLTVRDATV
+279 GGDLTVRDATV
-290 YLKTLGGLRRVHAIM
+290 YLKTLSGLRRVHAIM

-354 LGFLPR
+354 LGFLPK
-360 INEHLFGEKLILP
+360 INQYLFGEELILP
-373 SVATW
+373 SIATW
-378 WCGEP
+378 WCGEA
-383 PVLAQALEKMPEL
+383 PVLAQALEKLPEL
-396 LIKPAFASQSFAPVL
+396 LIKPAFPSQSFAPVF
-411 GRDLSDEQ
+411 GRDLSEKQ
-419 RQALAT
+419 RQALAE
-425 RMQARPYAY
+425 RMQTRPYAY
-434 VAQEI
+434 VAQEL
-439 AQLSHAPIWQGEEG
+439 AQLSQAPIWQAEGG

-468 TADGY
+468 SRDGY

-480 TRVAADA
+480 TRVAGEA

-504 IVGERSS
+504 VLGDRPPSGEQ
-511 GSEPWKAG
+511 WKAQRNI
-519 HALGVH
+519 GVH
-525 DLIRRDPNLP
+525 DLVRRDPYLP

-559 RIILARYI
+559 RIMLARYV
-567 DGNDPSALHAAVT
+567 DGDDPQALEAAVD
-580 LGERLNLLPKDDP
+580 LGERLNLLPEEGELP
-593 EAPLTLDERL
+593 ERL

-609 EEWPFSLRSN
+609 DDWPFSLRSN

-639 QALVELQREAMSLE
+639 QALVELQREAMALE
-653 TDAPDLGELL
+653 TEEPDFGELL

-699 ERLQFLSTSLAAF
+699 ERLQFLSGSLAAF
-712 LYSDAA
+712 LRGAGTF
-718 CDQDALEWLLELGN
+718 DQAGLEWLLELGN

-738 SRYLALPQLIPVLDL
+738 SRYLAVAQLIPVLDL

-766 QLKLVARSL
+766 QLKLVTRTL
-775 KRLNED
+775 KRLNDD
-781 FGVPADN
+781 FGAPRETGLPQ
-788 SLVLFTQRLASF
+788 LVERLARF
-800 DLGCLENGLFGQSS
+800 DLGCLENSLFGEAS
-814 VQAALHGLADLLQR
+814 VRAAIEGLADLLQE
-828 IGDTSGQVSDRL
+828 IADASGQVSDRL

>member
-1 MRFISSALVH
+1 
-11 ALIVKA
+11 
-17 LELSAEPHMPDLL
+17 MPDLL

-38 SYHEMLD
+38 TYHELLD
-45 ASGAVRP
+45 GSGAVRS
-52 HWLRFYE
+52 HWQRLFDQ
-59 HLQRSTPA
+59 LQRSSPA
-67 QLVQRQALV
+67 QLVQRQALL

-97 RPWELDLLPHLI
+97 RPWELDLLPHVI
-109 PVEEWQQVAAGIAQR
+109 AADEWQQLSAGIAQR

-132 ADVYGPQTLIAEGL
+132 ADLYGPQRLISEGL
-146 LPTELVFGH
+146 LPAELVFGH

-161 CQGVVPP
+161 CQGIAPP
-168 EGTFL
+168 ESAFL
-173 HAYAVDLARTP
+173 HLYAVDLARTP

-207 RVIVSRAF
+207 RTIVSRAF
-215 PELYRDLDVQ
+215 PDLYRDLKVQ
-225 HLSGFFRTLQETL
+225 HLAGFFRTLQETL
-238 ARQAPSSNEA
+238 ARQAPEGDDA

-257 RFNESYFEHLYLAG
+257 RFNESYFEHLYLAR

-279 GSDLTVRDATV
+279 GGDLTVRNATV
-290 YLKTLGGLRRVHAIM
+290 YLKTLSGLRRVHAIM

-354 LGFLPR
+354 LGFLPK
-360 INEHLFGEKLILP
+360 INQFLFGEELILP
-373 SVATW
+373 SIATW
-378 WCGEP
+378 WCGEA
-383 PVLAQALEKMPEL
+383 PVLAQALEKLPEL
-396 LIKPAFASQSFAPVL
+396 LIKPAFPSQSFAPVF
-411 GRDLSDEQ
+411 GRDLSESQ
-419 RQALAT
+419 RLELAQ

-434 VAQEI
+434 VAQEL
-439 AQLSHAPIWQGEEG
+439 AQLSQAPVWQAEDGH
-453 QLQPRAIGM
+453 LQPRAIGM
-462 RVYAVA
+462 RMYAVA
-468 TADGY
+468 SHDGY

-504 IVGERSS
+504 VLSDRAPSGEQ
-511 GSEPWKAG
+511 WKAQRNV
-519 HALGVH
+519 GVH
-525 DLIRRDPNLP
+525 DLVRRDPYLP

-559 RIILARYI
+559 RIMLTRYV
-567 DGNDPSALHAAVT
+567 DGDDPQALQAAVD
-580 LGERLNLLPKDDP
+580 LGERLALLPDEGELP
-593 EAPLTLDERL
+593 ERL

-609 EEWPFSLRSN
+609 EDWSFSLRSN

-639 QALVELQREAMSLE
+639 QALVELQREALE
-653 TDAPDLGELL
+653 LEVDEPDFGELL

-699 ERLQFLSTSLAAF
+699 ERLQFLSSSLAAF
-712 LYSDAA
+712 LRGAGGF
-718 CDQDALEWLLELGN
+718 DQAGLEWLLELGN

-738 SRYLALPQLIPVLDL
+738 SRYLAVAQLIPVLDL

-766 QLKLVARSL
+766 QLKLVTRTL
-775 KRLNED
+775 KRLNDD
-781 FGVPADN
+781 FGAPRETALPQ
-788 SLVLFTQRLASF
+788 LVERLSRF
-800 DLGCLENGLFGQSS
+800 DLGCLENPLFGKSS
-814 VQAALHGLADLLQR
+814 VRAALDGLADLLQE
-828 IGDTSGQVSDRL
+828 IAEASGQVSDRL

>member
-1 MRFISSALVH
+1 
-11 ALIVKA
+11 
-17 LELSAEPHMPDLL
+17 MPDLL
-30 DRYPLTAG
+30 DRYPLSAG
-38 SYHEMLD
+38 SYHEMLEAD
-45 ASGAVRP
+45 GAVRP
-52 HWLRFYE
+52 HWRRLFDQ
-59 HLQRSTPA
+59 LQRSTAA
-67 QLVQRQALV
+67 QLGQRQALL

-109 PVEEWQQVAAGIAQR
+109 PAAEWQQVAAGIAQR
-124 ARLLNAVL
+124 AKLLNAVL
-132 ADVYGPQTLIAEGL
+132 ADIYGPQKLIAEGL
-146 LPTELVFGH
+146 LPAELVYGH

-161 CQGVVPP
+161 CQGIAPP

-173 HAYAVDLARTP
+173 HMYAVDLARTP

-207 RVIVSRAF
+207 RTIVSRAF
-215 PELYRDLDVQ
+215 PELYRDLRVQ
-225 HLSGFFRTLQETL
+225 HLTGFFRTLQETL
-238 ARQAPSSNEA
+238 ARLAPSDGET

-257 RFNESYFEHLYLAG
+257 RFNESYFEHLYLAR

-279 GSDLTVRDATV
+279 GGDLTVRDATV
-290 YLKTLGGLRRVHAIM
+290 YLKTLSGLRRVHAIM

-324 GVPGLLEAV
+324 GVPGLLQAV
-333 RQGRVLVANALGS
+333 RQGRVVVGNALGS

-354 LGFLPR
+354 LGFLPK

-373 SVATW
+373 SIATW

-383 PVLAQALEKMPEL
+383 PVLDQAIEKLGEL
-396 LIKPAFASQSFAPVL
+396 LIKPAFPSQSFPPVF
-411 GRDLSDEQ
+411 GRDLDAAQ
-419 RQALAT
+419 RKAMVERL
-425 RMQARPYAY
+425 QARPYAY

-439 AQLSHAPIWQGEEG
+439 AQLSQAPVWQAEGG

-468 TADGY
+468 GKHDY

-480 TRVAADA
+480 TRVAAKA

-504 IVGERSS
+504 VLGERSPS
-511 GSEPWKAG
+511 GEQWKAQR
-519 HALGVH
+519 AIGVH
-525 DLIRRDPNLP
+525 DLVRLDPYLP

-559 RIILARYI
+559 RIIIGRYV
-567 DGNDPSALHAAVT
+567 DGDDPQALEAAVA
-580 LGERLNLLPKDDP
+580 LADSLHLLPEEGDL
-593 EAPLTLDERL
+593 EERL

-609 EEWPFSLRSN
+609 EDWPFSLRAN

-639 QALVELQREAMSLE
+639 QALVELQREAQSLDTE
-653 TDAPDLGELL
+653 EPDFGELL

-689 WRFLMIGRRI
+689 WRFLMIGRRL

-712 LYSDAA
+712 LRGAA
-718 CDQDALEWLLELGN
+718 VDDQAGLEWLLELGN

-738 SRYLALPQLIPVLDL
+738 SRYLAVPQLIPVLDL

-766 QLKLVARSL
+766 QLKLVNRALR
-775 KRLNED
+775 RLNDE
-781 FGVPADN
+781 FAAPRERGLA
-788 SLVLFTQRLASF
+788 LLIERLRHF
-800 DLGCLENGLFGQSS
+800 DLGTLENPLFGTGSANA
-814 VQAALHGLADLLQR
+814 VLEGLAGLLGE
-828 IGDTSGQVSDRL
+828 IAASSSQVSDRL

-851 SQRTVSV
+851 NQQTVSV

>member
-1 MRFISSALVH
+1 L
-11 ALIVKA
+11 
-17 LELSAEPHMPDLL
+17 LSAELSMPDLL

-38 SYHEMLD
+38 TYHELLD
-45 ASGAVRP
+45 DSGAVRP
-52 HWLRFYE
+52 HWRRLFDQ
-59 HLQRSTPA
+59 LQRSTPM
-67 QLVQRQALV
+67 QLAQRQALLT
-76 ARQIQENGVTYNV
+76 RQIQENGVTYNV

-97 RPWELDLLPHLI
+97 RPWELDLLPHVI
-109 PVEEWQQVAAGIAQR
+109 AADEWEQLSAGIAQR

-132 ADVYGPQTLIAEGL
+132 ADLYGPQRLIAEGL
-146 LPTELVFGH
+146 LPAELVFGH

-161 CQGVVPP
+161 CQGISPP
-168 EGTFL
+168 DGAFL
-173 HAYAVDLARTP
+173 HLYAVDLARTP

-207 RVIVSRAF
+207 RTIVSRAF
-215 PELYRDLDVQ
+215 PELYRDLKVQ
-225 HLSGFFRTLQETL
+225 HLAGFFRTLQETL
-238 ARQAPSSNEA
+238 ARQAPSDDEA
-248 PLVVLLTPG
+248 PLVVVLTPG
-257 RFNESYFEHLYLAG
+257 RFNESYFEHLYLAR

-279 GSDLTVRDATV
+279 GGDLTVRDATV
-290 YLKTLGGLRRVHAIM
+290 YLKTLSGLRRVHAIM

-354 LGFLPR
+354 LGFLPK
-360 INEHLFGEKLILP
+360 INQYLFGEELILP
-373 SVATW
+373 SIATW
-378 WCGEP
+378 WCGEA
-383 PVLAQALEKMPEL
+383 PVLAQALEKLPEL
-396 LIKPAFASQSFAPVL
+396 LIKPAFPSQSFAPVF
-411 GRDLSDEQ
+411 GRDLSEKQ
-419 RQALAT
+419 RQALAE

-434 VAQEI
+434 VAQEL
-439 AQLSHAPIWQGEEG
+439 AQLSQAPIWQAEGG

-468 TADGY
+468 SRDGY

-480 TRVAADA
+480 TRVAGEA

-504 IVGERSS
+504 VLGDRPPSGEQ
-511 GSEPWKAG
+511 WKAQRNI
-519 HALGVH
+519 GVH
-525 DLIRRDPNLP
+525 DLVRRDPYLP

-559 RIILARYI
+559 RIMLARYV
-567 DGNDPSALHAAVT
+567 DGDDPQALEAAVD
-580 LGERLNLLPKDDP
+580 LGERLNLLPEEGELP
-593 EAPLTLDERL
+593 ERL

-609 EEWPFSLRSN
+609 DDWPFSLRSN

-639 QALVELQREAMSLE
+639 QALVELQREAMALE
-653 TDAPDLGELL
+653 TEEPDFGELL

-699 ERLQFLSTSLAAF
+699 ERLQFLSGSLAAF
-712 LYSDAA
+712 LRGAGTF
-718 CDQDALEWLLELGN
+718 DQAGLEWLLELGN

-738 SRYLALPQLIPVLDL
+738 SRYLAVAQLIPVLDL

-766 QLKLVARSL
+766 QLKLVTRTL
-775 KRLNED
+775 KRLNDD
-781 FGVPADN
+781 FGAPRETGLPQ
-788 SLVLFTQRLASF
+788 LVERLARF
-800 DLGCLENGLFGQSS
+800 DLGCLENSLFGEAS
-814 VQAALHGLADLLQR
+814 VRAAIEGLADLLQE
-828 IGDTSGQVSDRL
+828 IADASGQVSDRL

>member
-1 MRFISSALVH
+1 MS
-11 ALIVKA
+11 
-17 LELSAEPHMPDLL
+17 DLL

-38 SYHEMLD
+38 TYHELLD
-45 ASGAVRP
+45 DSGAVRA
-52 HWLRFYE
+52 HWRRLLD

-67 QLVQRQALV
+67 QLAQRQALLT
-76 ARQIQENGVTYNV
+76 RQIQENGVTYNV

-97 RPWELDLLPHLI
+97 RPWELDLLPHVLAAD
-109 PVEEWQQVAAGIAQR
+109 EWQHLSAGIAQR

-132 ADVYGPQTLIAEGL
+132 ADLYGPQRLIKEGL
-146 LPTELVFGH
+146 LPAELVFGH

-161 CQGVVPP
+161 CQGIQPP
-168 EGTFL
+168 DGAFL
-173 HAYAVDLARTP
+173 HLYAVDLARTP

-207 RVIVSRAF
+207 RTIVSRAF
-215 PELYRDLDVQ
+215 PDLYRDLQVQ
-225 HLSGFFRTLQETL
+225 HLTGFFRTLQETL
-238 ARQAPSSNEA
+238 ARQAPGDDQP
-248 PLVVLLTPG
+248 PLIVLLTPG
-257 RFNESYFEHLYLAG
+257 RFNESYFEHLYLAR

-279 GSDLTVRDATV
+279 GGDLTVRDSTV
-290 YLKTLGGLRRVHAIM
+290 FLKTLSGLRRVHAIM

-324 GVPGLLEAV
+324 GVPGLLDAV
-333 RQGRVLVANALGS
+333 RQGNVLVANALGS

-354 LGFLPR
+354 LGFLPK
-360 INEHLFGEKLILP
+360 INEFLFGEKLILP
-373 SVATW
+373 SIATW
-378 WCGEP
+378 WCGEA
-383 PVLAQALEKMPEL
+383 PVLAEALEKLPEL
-396 LIKPAFASQSFAPVL
+396 LIKPAFPSQSFAPVF
-411 GRDLSDEQ
+411 GRDLNDEQ
-419 RQALAT
+419 RQALAE
-425 RMQARPYAY
+425 RMRARPYAY
-434 VAQEI
+434 VAQEL
-439 AQLSHAPIWQGEEG
+439 AQLSQAPVWHTVDDH
-453 QLQPRAIGM
+453 LQHRAIGM

-468 TADGY
+468 SDDGY

-480 TRVAADA
+480 TRVAAEA

-504 IVGERSS
+504 VLGERA
-511 GSEPWKAG
+511 AG
-519 HALGVH
+519 GEHWRAQRAIGAH
-525 DLIRRDPNLP
+525 DLVRRDPYLP

-546 RYCERCDDSARLL
+546 RYCERCDDSARWL
-559 RIILARYI
+559 RIVLARYV
-567 DGNDPSALHAAVT
+567 DGDDPLALQAAVE
-580 LGERLNLLPKDDP
+580 LGENLRLLPEEGELP
-593 EAPLTLDERL
+593 ERL

-609 EEWPFSLRSN
+609 DDWPSSLRAN

-639 QALVELQREAMSLE
+639 QALVELQREAMELE
-653 TDAPDLGELL
+653 SESPDFGELL

-689 WRFLMIGRRI
+689 WRFLMMGRRI
-699 ERLQFLSTSLAAF
+699 ERLQFLSSSLAAF
-712 LYSDAA
+712 LRGVAVF
-718 CDQDALEWLLELGN
+718 DQAGLEWLLELGN

-738 SRYLALPQLIPVLDL
+738 SRYLAVPQLIPVLDL

-766 QLKLVARSL
+766 QLKLVSRTL
-775 KRLNED
+775 RRLNDD
-781 FGVPADN
+781 FGVPRETGLGP
-788 SLVLFTQRLASF
+788 LVERLARF
-800 DLGCLENGLFGQSS
+800 DLGCLENPLFGESS
-814 VQAALHGLADLLQR
+814 VRAALDGLADLLQAVA
-828 IGDTSGQVSDRL
+828 DESGQVSDRL

-851 SQRTVSV
+851 SQQTVSV

>member
-1 MRFISSALVH
+1 MQAAIIRVSHV
-11 ALIVKA
+11 V
-17 LELSAEPHMPDLL
+17 AERSMPDLL
-30 DRYPLTAG
+30 DRYPLSEGT
-38 SYHEMLD
+38 YHEMLEPG
-45 ASGAVRP
+45 GAVRP
-52 HWLRFYE
+52 HWRRLFE
-59 HLQRSTPA
+59 HLQRSSSA
-67 QLVQRQALV
+67 QLNHRQASL

-97 RPWELDLLPHLI
+97 RPWELDLLPHVI
-109 PVEEWQQVAAGIAQR
+109 PADEWRRISAGIAQR

-132 ADVYGPQTLIAEGL
+132 ADIYGPQKLIAEGL
-146 LPTELVFGH
+146 LPAELVYGH

-161 CQGVVPP
+161 CQGIVPP
-168 EGTFL
+168 NGTFL
-173 HAYAVDLARTP
+173 HLYAVDLARTP

-189 VTADRTQA
+189 VTADRSQA

-207 RVIVSRAF
+207 RMIVSRAF
-215 PELYRDLDVQ
+215 PELYRDLRVE
-225 HLSGFFRTLQETL
+225 HMAGFFRTLQETMGRL
-238 ARQAPSSNEA
+238 APNDNET

-257 RFNESYFEHLYLAG
+257 RFNESYFEHLYLAR

-290 YLKTLGGLRRVHAIM
+290 YLKTLSGLRRVHAIM

-324 GVPGLLEAV
+324 GVPGLLQAV

-354 LGFLPR
+354 LGFLPK
-360 INEHLFGEKLILP
+360 INEYLFGEELILP
-373 SVATW
+373 SIATW

-383 PVLAQALEKMPEL
+383 PVLAQALEKMPDL
-396 LIKPAFASQSFAPVL
+396 LIRPAFPSQSFQPVL
-411 GRDLSDEQ
+411 GRDLSAAQ
-419 RQALAT
+419 RQDLAR

-434 VAQEI
+434 VAQEV
-439 AQLSHAPIWQGEEG
+439 AQLSQAPVWLADAG

-462 RVYAVA
+462 RLYAVA
-468 TADGY
+468 SNDSY

-480 TRVAADA
+480 TRVAAEA

-504 IVGERSS
+504 VLGERAPVGEQ
-511 GSEPWKAG
+511 WKAQRTI
-519 HALGVH
+519 GVH
-525 DLIRRDPNLP
+525 DLVRVDPYLP

-559 RIILARYI
+559 RIILGRYI
-567 DGNDPSALHAAVT
+567 DGDDPQALQAAVA
-580 LGERLNLLPKDDP
+580 LAESLALLP
-593 EAPLTLDERL
+593 EEGELEERL

-609 EEWPFSLRSN
+609 EDWVFSLRAN

-639 QALVELQREAMSLE
+639 QALVELQREALSLE
-653 TDAPDLGELL
+653 TESPNLGELL
-663 DFLNRLVMSL
+663 EFLNRLVMSL

-699 ERLQFLSTSLAAF
+699 ERLQFLSTSLSAVLRGTSSA
-712 LYSDAA
+712 DEVG
-718 CDQDALEWLLELGN
+718 LEWLLELGN

-738 SRYLALPQLIPVLDL
+738 SRYLAVPQLIPVLDL
-753 LLLDEQNPHAVLF
+753 LLLDAQNPHAVLF
-766 QLKLVARSL
+766 QLKLVARAL
-775 KRLNED
+775 RRLNDE
-781 FGVPADN
+781 FEVPRER
-788 SLVLFTQRLASF
+788 VLAPLIERLAYF
-800 DLGCLENGLFGQSS
+800 DLGTLENSLFGEGS
-814 VQAALHGLADLLQR
+814 VRAVLDGLANLLAD
-828 IGDTSGQVSDRL
+828 IAIASSQVSDRL

-851 SQRTVSV
+851 SQQTVSV

>member
-1 MRFISSALVH
+1 
-11 ALIVKA
+11 
-17 LELSAEPHMPDLL
+17 MPDLL
-30 DRYPLTAG
+30 DRYPLTPG
-38 SYHEMLD
+38 TYHELLD
-45 ASGAVRP
+45 NSGTVRP
-52 HWLRFYE
+52 HWRRLFDQ
-59 HLQRSTPA
+59 LQRSTPA
-67 QLVQRQALV
+67 QLMQRQALL

-97 RPWELDLLPHLI
+97 RPWELDLLPHVI
-109 PVEEWQQVAAGIAQR
+109 DAQEWKQLSTGIAQR

-132 ADVYGPQTLIAEGL
+132 ADLYGPQRLISEGL
-146 LPTELVFGH
+146 LPAELVFGH

-161 CQGVVPP
+161 CQGISPP
-168 EGTFL
+168 DGIFL
-173 HAYAVDLARTP
+173 HLYAVDLARTP

-207 RVIVSRAF
+207 RMIVSRAF
-215 PELYRDLDVQ
+215 PDLYRDLKVQ

-238 ARQAPSSNEA
+238 ARQAPSDGEP

-257 RFNESYFEHLYLAG
+257 RFNESYFEHLYLAR

-279 GSDLTVRDATV
+279 GGDLTVRDATV
-290 YLKTLGGLRRVHAIM
+290 YLKTLSGLRRVHAIM

-354 LGFLPR
+354 LGFLPK
-360 INEHLFGEKLILP
+360 ICQFLFGEDLLLP
-373 SVATW
+373 SIATW

-383 PVLAQALEKMPEL
+383 PVLDQALEKLSQL
-396 LIKPAFASQSFAPVL
+396 LIKPAFPSQSFKPVF
-411 GRDLSDEQ
+411 GRDLSEEQ
-419 RQALAT
+419 RGRLAA
-425 RMQARPYAY
+425 RIQARPYAY
-434 VAQEI
+434 VAQEL
-439 AQLSHAPIWQGEEG
+439 AQLSQAPVWQAEDGL
-453 QLQPRAIGM
+453 LQPRAIGM

-468 TADGY
+468 GEDDY
-473 RVLPGGL
+473 RVLPGAL
-480 TRVAADA
+480 TRVAAEA

-504 IVGERSS
+504 VLGEQAP
-511 GSEPWKAG
+511 GSEQWKAQRTV
-519 HALGVH
+519 GVH
-525 DLIRRDPNLP
+525 DLVRRDPYLP

-559 RIILARYI
+559 RIMLARYV
-567 DGNDPSALHAAVT
+567 DGDDPQALQSAVS
-580 LGERLNLLPKDDP
+580 LGESLMLLPEEGELP
-593 EAPLTLDERL
+593 ERL

-609 EEWPFSLRSN
+609 DDWSFSLRSN

-639 QALVELQREAMSLE
+639 QALVELQREALELE
-653 TDAPDLGELL
+653 TGEADFGELL

-689 WRFLMIGRRI
+689 WRFLMIGRRL
-699 ERLQFLSTSLAAF
+699 ERLQFLSSSLAAF
-712 LYSDAA
+712 LRGEAVF
-718 CDQDALEWLLELGN
+718 DQAGLEWLLELGN

-738 SRYLALPQLIPVLDL
+738 SRYLAVAQLIPVLDL

-766 QLKLVARSL
+766 QLKLVTRTL
-775 KRLNED
+775 KRLNDD
-781 FGVPADN
+781 FGAPRETALPE
-788 SLVLFTQRLASF
+788 LVTRLSRF
-800 DLGCLENGLFGQSS
+800 DLRCLENPLFGEASLR
-814 VQAALHGLADLLQR
+814 AALDGLADLLQEVA
-828 IGDTSGQVSDRL
+828 DASGQVSDRL